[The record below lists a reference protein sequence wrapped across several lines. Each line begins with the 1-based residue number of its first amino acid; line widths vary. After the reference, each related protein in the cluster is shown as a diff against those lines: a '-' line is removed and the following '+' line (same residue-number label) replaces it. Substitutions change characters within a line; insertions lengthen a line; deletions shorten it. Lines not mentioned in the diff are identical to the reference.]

1 MNLFRQQKFS
11 IRKFNV
17 GIFSAL
23 IATVTFISINPTTAS
38 AAEQNQP
45 AQNQP
50 AQPADANAQP
60 NANAGAQANPA
71 AQPAAPANQG
81 QPAAQPANQGGQA
94 NPAGG
99 TAQPAGGAAQP
110 AAGTAQPAGQGNQ
123 ADPNNA
129 AQAQP
134 GNQAAPANQAGQGN
148 NQATPAN
155 QTQPANAP
163 AAAQPAA
170 PVAANAQTQDPNA
183 SNTGEGSINTTL
195 TFDDPAIST
204 DENRQDPTVTVT
216 DKVNGYSLIN
226 NGKIGFV
233 NSELRRSDMFDKNNP
248 QNYQARGNVAAL
260 GRVNANDS
268 TDHGNF
274 NGISKTVNVKP
285 DSELII
291 NFTTMQTNSK
301 QGATNLVIKDAKKN
315 TELATVNVAKTG
327 TAHLFKVPTDADR
340 LDLQFIPDNT
350 AVADA
355 SRITTNKDGYKYYSF
370 IDNVGL
376 FSGSHLYVKNRD
388 LAPKATNNKEYTIN
402 TEIGNNGNFGASL
415 KSDQFKYE
423 VTLPQGVT
431 YVNDSLTTT
440 FPNGNE
446 DSTVLKNMTVNYD
459 QNANKVTFTS
469 QGVTTARGTH
479 TKEVLFPDK
488 SLKLSYKVN
497 VANIDTP
504 KNIDFNEK
512 LTYRTASDVVINN
525 AQPEVTL
532 TADPFSVA
540 VEMNKDALQQQV
552 NSQVDNSHYT
562 TASIAEY
569 NKLKQQADTILN
581 EDANHVETANRAS
594 QTDIDGLV
602 TKLQA
607 ALIDNQAAIA
617 ELDAKA
623 QEKVTAAQQSK
634 KVTQDEVA
642 ALVTKIN
649 NDKNNAIAEIN
660 KQTTSQG
667 VTTEKDNGIA
677 VLEQDVITPTVKP
690 QAKQDIIQ
698 AVTTRK
704 QQIKKSNASLQDE
717 KDVANDKIGKIE
729 TKAIKDIGAATTNAQ
744 VEAIKTKAIN
754 DINQTTPATTAKAAA
769 LEEFDEVVQAQID
782 QAPLNPD
789 TTNEEVAEAI
799 ERINAA
805 KVSGV
810 KAIETT
816 MTAQDLE
823 RVKNEEISKIENITD
838 STQTKMD
845 AYNEVK
851 QAATARK
858 AQNATVSNATN
869 EEVAEA
875 DAAVEAAQKQGLH
888 DIQVVKSKQEVA
900 DTKSKVLDKINAI
913 QTQAKVKPAADT
925 EVENAYNTRK
935 QEIQNSNAST
945 TEEKQAAYTE
955 LDTKKQEARTNL
967 DTANSNS
974 EVATAKDNG
983 IAAINQVQAATTKKS
998 DAKAEIAQKASER
1011 KTAIEAMNDS
1021 TTEEQQAA
1029 KDKVD
1034 QAVVTANAD
1043 IDNAAA
1049 NADIDNAAANADV
1062 DNAKTTNEATIAAIT
1077 PDANVK
1083 PAAKQAIADKVQA
1096 QETAINANNG
1106 STTEEKEAAKQQ
1118 VQTEKTTADTA
1129 IDGAHSNAEV
1139 EAAKNA
1145 EIAKIEA
1152 IQPATTT
1159 KDDAKQAIATK
1170 ANERKTAIAQTQ
1182 DITAEEIAAANADVD
1197 NAVTQ
1202 ANSNIEAANSQ
1213 NDVDQAKTTGETS
1226 IDQVTPTVNK
1236 KVTARNEITAILN
1249 NKLQEIQATPDATDE
1264 EKQAADAE
1272 ANTENGK
1279 ANQAISAAITNA
1291 QVDEAKANAEA
1302 AINAVTPKVVKKQA
1316 AKDEIDQLQAT
1327 QTNVINNDQN
1337 ATTEEKEAAIQQ
1349 LATAVTD
1356 AKNNI
1361 TAATDD
1367 NGVDQAKDAGKNSIQ
1382 STQPATAVKLN
1393 AKNDVDQAVTTQNQ
1407 AIDNTTGATTE
1418 EKNAAKDLVLKA
1430 KEKAYLDILNAQTT
1444 NDVTQIK
1451 DQAVTDIQGIT
1462 ADTTIKDVA
1471 KDELATKANEQK
1483 ALIAQTADAT
1493 TEEKEQANQQVDAQL
1508 TQGNQNIENAQSID
1522 DVNTAKEN
1530 AIQAID
1536 PIQASTD
1543 VKTNARAELLT
1554 EMQNKITEI
1563 LSDNTTTNE
1572 EKGKDIE
1579 PVRATY
1585 EEGLNN
1591 INTANTTGDVTTAK
1605 DTAVQKVQQLHAN
1618 PVKKPAGKTALDQAA
1633 ADRKTQIE
1641 QTPNASQQEINDA
1654 KQEVDAALNQAKT
1667 NVDQSSTNEYVDNA
1681 VKEGKAKINAVK
1693 TFSEYKKDALA
1704 KIADA
1709 YNAKVNEADNSNAST
1724 SSEIAEAKQKLA
1736 ELKQTADQNVNQ
1748 ATSKDDI
1755 EVQIHNDLDNI
1766 NDYTIPTGKKE
1777 SATTDLY
1784 AYADQKKNNISADT
1798 NATQDEKQQAI
1809 KQVDQNVQT
1818 ALESINNGVDNG
1830 DVDDA
1835 LTQGKAAIDAIQV
1848 DATVKPKANQAIEVK
1863 AEDTKESIDQSDQ
1876 LTAEEKTEALAMIKQ
1891 ITDQAKQGITD
1902 ATTTAEVEKAKAQGL
1917 EAFDNIQIDSTE
1929 KQKAIE
1935 ELETALDQIEAGVN
1949 VDADATTEEKEAF
1962 TNALED
1968 ILSKATEDI
1977 SDQTTNAEIATVK
1990 NSALEQ
1996 LKAQRINPEVK
2007 KNALEAIREVVNKQI
2022 EIIKNADADASA
2034 KEIARTDLGR
2044 YFDRFADKLDKTQTN
2059 AEVAELQNVTIPAIE
2074 AIVPQ
2079 NDPDANDTNNGI
2091 DNNDATA
2098 NSNANATPENT
2109 GQPNVSETT
2118 DNGKADASPT
2128 TPNNS
2133 DAATGETTATSA
2145 TDDANDKPQAN
2156 NNSSVD
2162 ASTNSP
2168 TMDNDVTSK
2177 PEVESTNN
2185 GTTDKPVTET
2195 DNATPA
2201 ESTTNNNSTTT
2212 ATNEN
2217 APTGSTATAPTTAST
2232 EAASSADSKDNASV
2246 NDSKQN
2252 AEVNNSAE
2260 SQSTNGKVAQPK
2272 SENKAKAEKDGRDS
2286 TNQSMVEST
2295 TETLPSADIT
2305 EPNVPSN
2312 TSKDKE
2318 ESTTNQTDA
2327 GQLKSETNVA
2337 SNEADKSPSKADT
2350 EVSNKPSTSASS
2362 EAKDKMTSTNVS
2374 QKDDTATADT
2384 NDTQT
2389 SVGPVAN
2396 NKAKDMQTNDTQK
2409 SVGSVANNKATQ
2421 NDGANASP
2429 ATVSN
2434 GSNSAN
2440 QDMLNVTKPE
2450 ENKVKTKS
2458 AQQGKVNKPKQ
2469 QAKTLPD
2476 TGMSHNDDLP
2486 YAELALGAGMAFLI
2500 RRFTKK
2506 DQQTEE

>member
-23 IATVTFISINPTTAS
+23 IATVTFISTNPTTAS

-50 AQPADANAQP
+50 AQPADVNTQP
-60 NANAGAQANPA
+60 NANAGAQANPT

-99 TAQPAGGAAQP
+99 AAQP
-110 AAGTAQPAGQGNQ
+110 NTQPAGQGNQ

-148 NQATPAN
+148 NQATPNNNATPAN

-183 SNTGEGSINTTL
+183 SNTREGSINTTL

-388 LAPKATNNKEYTIN
+388 LAPKATNNKEFTIN
-402 TEIGNNGNFGASL
+402 TEVGNNGNFGASL
-415 KSDQFKYE
+415 KADQFKYE

-459 QNANKVTFTS
+459 QTANT
-469 QGVTTARGTH
+469 
-479 TKEVLFPDK
+479 
-488 SLKLSYKVN
+488 N
-497 VANIDTP
+497 
-504 KNIDFNEK
+504 
-512 LTYRTASDVVINN
+512 SDV
-525 AQPEVTL
+525 T
-532 TADPFSVA
+532 
-540 VEMNKDALQQQV
+540 
-552 NSQVDNSHYT
+552 
-562 TASIAEY
+562 
-569 NKLKQQADTILN
+569 
-581 EDANHVETANRAS
+581 
-594 QTDIDGLV
+594 
-602 TKLQA
+602 
-607 ALIDNQAAIA
+607 
-617 ELDAKA
+617 
-623 QEKVTAAQQSK
+623 
-634 KVTQDEVA
+634 
-642 ALVTKIN
+642 
-649 NDKNNAIAEIN
+649 
-660 KQTTSQG
+660 
-667 VTTEKDNGIA
+667 
-677 VLEQDVITPTVKP
+677 
-690 QAKQDIIQ
+690 
-698 AVTTRK
+698 
-704 QQIKKSNASLQDE
+704 
-717 KDVANDKIGKIE
+717 
-729 TKAIKDIGAATTNAQ
+729 
-744 VEAIKTKAIN
+744 
-754 DINQTTPATTAKAAA
+754 
-769 LEEFDEVVQAQID
+769 
-782 QAPLNPD
+782 
-789 TTNEEVAEAI
+789 
-799 ERINAA
+799 
-805 KVSGV
+805 
-810 KAIETT
+810 
-816 MTAQDLE
+816 
-823 RVKNEEISKIENITD
+823 
-838 STQTKMD
+838 
-845 AYNEVK
+845 
-851 QAATARK
+851 
-858 AQNATVSNATN
+858 
-869 EEVAEA
+869 
-875 DAAVEAAQKQGLH
+875 
-888 DIQVVKSKQEVA
+888 
-900 DTKSKVLDKINAI
+900 
-913 QTQAKVKPAADT
+913 
-925 EVENAYNTRK
+925 
-935 QEIQNSNAST
+935 
-945 TEEKQAAYTE
+945 
-955 LDTKKQEARTNL
+955 
-967 DTANSNS
+967 
-974 EVATAKDNG
+974 TAKDNG
-983 IAAINQVQAATTKKS
+983 IAAINQVQAVTTKKS

-1034 QAVVTANAD
+1034 QAVVTANTD

-1049 NADIDNAAANADV
+1049 NTDV

-1083 PAAKQAIADKVQA
+1083 PTAKQAIADKVQA
-1096 QETAINANNG
+1096 QETAIDANNG
-1106 STTEEKEAAKQQ
+1106 ATTEEKATAKQQ

-1159 KDDAKQAIATK
+1159 KDDAKQAITTK

-1236 KVTARNEITAILN
+1236 KATARNEITTILN
-1249 NKLQEIQATPDATDE
+1249 NKLQEIQATPDVTDE
-1264 EKQAADAE
+1264 EKQTADAE

-1279 ANQAISAAITNA
+1279 ANQAISAATTNA

-1302 AINAVTPKVVKKQA
+1302 AINAVTSKVVKKQA
-1316 AKDEIDQLQAT
+1316 AKDEIDQLQVA
-1327 QTNVINNDQN
+1327 QTSVINNDQN

-1367 NGVDQAKDAGKNSIQ
+1367 NGVDTAKDAGKNSIQ
-1382 STQPATAVKLN
+1382 STQPATAVKSN
-1393 AKNDVDQAVTTQNQ
+1393 AKNEVDQAVTTQNQ
-1407 AIDNTTGATTE
+1407 AIDNTTSATTE
-1418 EKNAAKDLVLKA
+1418 EKNAAKDLVLKV
-1430 KEKAYLDILNAQTT
+1430 KEKAYQDILNAQTT

-1451 DQAVTDIQGIT
+1451 DQAVADVQGIT

-1471 KDELATKANEQK
+1471 RDELATKANEQK

-1493 TEEKEQANQQVDAQL
+1493 TEEKEQENQQVDAQL

-1522 DVNTAKEN
+1522 DVNTAKDN

-1654 KQEVDAALNQAKT
+1654 KQEVDAVLNQAKT

-1709 YNAKVNEADNSNAST
+1709 YNAKVNEEDNSNAST

-1777 SATTDLY
+1777 TATTDLY

-1818 ALESINNGVDNG
+1818 ALESINNGVDNS

-1835 LTQGKAAIDAIQV
+1835 LTQGKAAIDTIQV
-1848 DATVKPKANQAIEVK
+1848 DATVKPKANQAIEAK
-1863 AEDTKESIDQSDQ
+1863 AEDTKESIDHSDQ

-1891 ITDQAKQGITD
+1891 ITDQAKKGITD

-1935 ELETALDQIEAGVN
+1935 ELEAALDQIEAGVN

-1977 SDQTTNAEIATVK
+1977 SDQTTNAEIATIK

-1996 LKAQRINPEVK
+1996 LKAQRINPVVK
-2007 KNALEAIREVVNKQI
+2007 KNTLEAIREVVNKQI

-2059 AEVAELQNVTIPAIE
+2059 TEVAELQNVTIPAIE

-2079 NDPDANDTNNGI
+2079 NDPNANDTNNGT

-2109 GQPNVSETT
+2109 GQPNVTEST
-2118 DNGKADASPT
+2118 DNANADTSST
-2128 TPNNS
+2128 TTNNQN
-2133 DAATGETTATSA
+2133 DTTTGETTATSA
-2145 TDDANDKPQAN
+2145 NSSATNDANNKPTAN

-2162 ASTNSP
+2162 ASTDNSA
-2168 TMDNDVTSK
+2168 TGNGTTDK

-2185 GTTDKPVTET
+2185 GTTDKPATET

-2217 APTGSTATAPTTAST
+2217 VPTGSTATAPTTAST
-2232 EAASSADSKDNASV
+2232 EATSSADSKDNASV

-2305 EPNVPSN
+2305 EPKVSSN

-2327 GQLKSETNVA
+2327 EQHNSDTNVT
-2337 SNEADKSPSKADT
+2337 SNEVVKSPSKADT
-2350 EVSNKPSTSASS
+2350 DVSNKPSTSASS

-2374 QKDDTATADT
+2374 QTDDTATADT
-2384 NDTQT
+2384 NDTQK
-2389 SVGPVAN
+2389 SVGSAAN
-2396 NKAKDMQTNDTQK
+2396 NKAKDMQTNDM
-2409 SVGSVANNKATQ
+2409 KA
-2421 NDGANASP
+2421 P
-2429 ATVSN
+2429 LATVSK

-2440 QDMLNVTKPE
+2440 QDMLNVTKTK
-2450 ENKVKTKS
+2450 ENKANAKS
-2458 AQQGKVNKPKQ
+2458 VQQGKVNKPKQ

-2506 DQQTEE
+2506 DHQTEE

>member
-23 IATVTFISINPTTAS
+23 IATVTFISTNPTTAS

-50 AQPADANAQP
+50 AQPADANTQP
-60 NANAGAQANPA
+60 NANAGAQANPT

-99 TAQPAGGAAQP
+99 AAQP
-110 AAGTAQPAGQGNQ
+110 NTQPAGQGNQ

-148 NQATPAN
+148 NQATPNNNATPAN

-163 AAAQPAA
+163 AAAQP
-170 PVAANAQTQDPNA
+170 AANAQTQDPNA

-388 LAPKATNNKEYTIN
+388 LAPKATNNKEFTIN

-415 KSDQFKYE
+415 KADQFKYE

-569 NKLKQQADTILN
+569 NKLKQQADNILN

-594 QTDIDGLV
+594 QAAIDGLV

-729 TKAIKDIGAATTNAQ
+729 TKAIKDIDAATTNAQ

-754 DINQTTPATTAKAAA
+754 DINQTAPATTAKAAA

-810 KAIETT
+810 KAIEATT
-816 MTAQDLE
+816 TAQDLE

-845 AYNEVK
+845 AYNDVK

-967 DTANSNS
+967 DAANTNS
-974 EVATAKDNG
+974 DVTTAKDNS

-1034 QAVVTANAD
+1034 QAVVTANTD

-1049 NADIDNAAANADV
+1049 NTDV

-1083 PAAKQAIADKVQA
+1083 PTAKQAIADKVQA
-1096 QETAINANNG
+1096 QETAIDAYNG
-1106 STTEEKEAAKQQ
+1106 ATTEEKAAAKQQ
-1118 VQTEKTTADTA
+1118 VQTEKTTADAA

-1159 KDDAKQAIATK
+1159 KDDAKQAITTK
-1170 ANERKTAIAQTQ
+1170 ANERKAAIAQTQ

-1236 KVTARNEITAILN
+1236 KATARNEITTILN
-1249 NKLQEIQATPDATDE
+1249 NKLQAIQATPDATDE

-1279 ANQAISAAITNA
+1279 ANQAISAATTNA
-1291 QVDEAKANAEA
+1291 QVDEAKANAEV

-1316 AKDEIDQLQAT
+1316 AKDEIDQLQVA
-1327 QTNVINNDQN
+1327 QTSVINNDQN
-1337 ATTEEKEAAIQQ
+1337 ATNEEKEAAIQQ

-1382 STQPATAVKLN
+1382 STQPATAVKSN
-1393 AKNDVDQAVTTQNQ
+1393 AKNEVDQAVTTQNQ

-1430 KEKAYLDILNAQTT
+1430 KEKAYQDILNAQTT

-1451 DQAVTDIQGIT
+1451 DQAVADVQGIT

-1522 DVNTAKEN
+1522 DVNTAKDN

-1654 KQEVDAALNQAKT
+1654 KQEVDATLNQAKT

-1704 KIADA
+1704 KIEAA
-1709 YNAKVNEADNSNAST
+1709 YNSKVNEADNSNAST

-1777 SATTDLY
+1777 TATTDLY

-1848 DATVKPKANQAIEVK
+1848 DATVKPKANQAIEAK
-1863 AEDTKESIDQSDQ
+1863 AEDTKESIDHSDQ

-1891 ITDQAKQGITD
+1891 ITDQAKKGIND

-2022 EIIKNADADASA
+2022 EIIKNADASA

-2044 YFDRFADKLDKTQTN
+2044 YFDRFADNLDKTQTN

-2079 NDPDANDTNNGI
+2079 NDPDANDTNNGT

-2133 DAATGETTATSA
+2133 DAATGETTATSTNNPS
-2145 TDDANDKPQAN
+2145 TDDANNKPTAN

-2162 ASTNSP
+2162 ASTDNSA
-2168 TMDNDVTSK
+2168 TGNGTIDK

-2185 GTTDKPVTET
+2185 GTTDKPATET
-2195 DNATPA
+2195 DNVTPA
-2201 ESTTNNNSTTT
+2201 ESTTNNNSTT

-2232 EAASSADSKDNASV
+2232 EAASSADSKDNAFV

-2260 SQSTNGKVAQPK
+2260 SQSTNGMVVQPK

-2305 EPNVPSN
+2305 EPKVPSN

-2318 ESTTNQTDA
+2318 ESTTNQTDP
-2327 GQLKSETNVA
+2327 GHLKSETNVA
-2337 SNEADKSPSKADT
+2337 SNEVDKSEGNVDT
-2350 EVSNKPSTSASS
+2350 DVSNKPSTSKPS
-2362 EAKDKMTSTNVS
+2362 EAKDKATSTEDS
-2374 QKDDTATADT
+2374 QKADMATADT
-2384 NDTQT
+2384 
-2389 SVGPVAN
+2389 
-2396 NKAKDMQTNDTQK
+2396 KDNQAAIGATAD
-2409 SVGSVANNKATQ
+2409 VNNKATQ

-2434 GSNSAN
+2434 GSNSTN
-2440 QDMLNVTKPE
+2440 QDMLNVTKTE
-2450 ENKVKTKS
+2450 ENKANVKS

>member
-23 IATVTFISINPTTAS
+23 IATVTFISTNPTTAS

-45 AQNQP
+45 ALNQP
-50 AQPADANAQP
+50 AQPADANTQP

-99 TAQPAGGAAQP
+99 AAQP
-110 AAGTAQPAGQGNQ
+110 NTQPAGQGNQ

-148 NQATPAN
+148 NQATPNNNATPAN

-163 AAAQPAA
+163 AAVQPAA
-170 PVAANAQTQDPNA
+170 PVAANVQTQDPNA

-248 QNYQARGNVAAL
+248 QNYQAKGNVAAL

-415 KSDQFKYE
+415 KADQFKYE

-497 VANIDTP
+497 VTNIDTP

-594 QTDIDGLV
+594 QADIDGLV
-602 TKLQA
+602 NKLQA

-660 KQTTSQG
+660 KQTTAQG
-667 VTTEKDNGIA
+667 VTTERDNGIA

-729 TKAIKDIGAATTNAQ
+729 TKAIKDIDAATTNAQ
-744 VEAIKTKAIN
+744 VEVIKTKAIN
-754 DINQTTPATTAKAAA
+754 DINQTAPSTSAKAAA

-810 KAIETT
+810 KAIEATT
-816 MTAQDLE
+816 TAQDLE
-823 RVKNEEISKIENITD
+823 RVKNEEIFKIENITD
-838 STQTKMD
+838 STQTKMG
-845 AYNEVK
+845 AYKEVK

-858 AQNATVSNATN
+858 TQNATVSNATD

-875 DAAVEAAQKQGLH
+875 DAAVDAAQKEGLH
-888 DIQVVKSKQEVA
+888 DIQVVKSQQEVA
-900 DTKSKVLDKINAI
+900 ETKTKVLDKINAI
-913 QTQAKVKPAADT
+913 QTQARVKPAADAA
-925 EVENAYNTRK
+925 VENAYNTRK

-945 TEEKQAAYTE
+945 TEEKEAAYAE
-955 LDTKKQEARTNL
+955 LDAKKQEARTNI
-967 DTANSNS
+967 DAANSNS
-974 EVATAKDNG
+974 DVATAKDNA
-983 IAAINQVQAATTKKS
+983 IAAINQVQAATTKKA

-1011 KTAIEAMNDS
+1011 KTAIEAMNAS

-1049 NADIDNAAANADV
+1049 NTDV

-1083 PAAKQAIADKVQA
+1083 PTAKQAIADKVQA
-1096 QETAINANNG
+1096 QETAIDANNG
-1106 STTEEKEAAKQQ
+1106 ATTEEKTAAKQQ
-1118 VQTEKTTADTA
+1118 VQTEKTTADAA

-1197 NAVTQ
+1197 NAATQ

-1213 NDVDQAKTTGETS
+1213 NDVDQAKTNGETS

-1236 KVTARNEITAILN
+1236 KATARNEITTVLN

-1264 EKQAADAE
+1264 EKQAAETE
-1272 ANTENGK
+1272 ANTENAK
-1279 ANQAISAAITNA
+1279 ANQVITAATTNA
-1291 QVDEAKANAEA
+1291 EVDEAKTNAET
-1302 AINAVTPKVVKKQA
+1302 AINAVTPKVMKKQA
-1316 AKDEIDQLQAT
+1316 AKDEIDQLQAA
-1327 QTNVINNDQN
+1327 QTAVINNDQN
-1337 ATTEEKEAAIQQ
+1337 ATNEEKEAAIQQ

-1382 STQPATAVKLN
+1382 STQPATAVKSN
-1393 AKNDVDQAVTTQNQ
+1393 AKNDVDQAVTAQNQ

-1418 EKNAAKDLVLKA
+1418 EKNAAKDLVSKA
-1430 KEKAYLDILNAQTT
+1430 KEKAYQDILNAQTT

-1451 DQAVTDIQGIT
+1451 DQAVADIQGIT

-1471 KDELATKANEQK
+1471 KGELATKANDQK
-1483 ALIAQTADAT
+1483 AQIAQAADAT

-1522 DVNTAKEN
+1522 DVNTAKDN

-1536 PIQASTD
+1536 PIQAATD
-1543 VKTNARAELLT
+1543 VKTNARAELLN

-1579 PVRATY
+1579 PVRAAY

-1591 INTANTTGDVTTAK
+1591 INAANTTGDVSTAK

-1618 PVKKPAGKTALDQAA
+1618 PVKKPAGKTELDQVAT
-1633 ADRKTQIE
+1633 DKKTQIE

-1704 KIADA
+1704 KIEAA
-1709 YNAKVNEADNSNAST
+1709 YNSKVNEADNSNAST

-1809 KQVDQNVQT
+1809 NQVNQNVQT

-1835 LTQGKAAIDAIQV
+1835 LTQGKAAIDAVQV
-1848 DATVKPKANQAIEVK
+1848 DATVKPKANQAIDAK
-1863 AEDTKESIDQSDQ
+1863 AEDTKDSIEHSDQ
-1876 LTAEEKTEALAMIKQ
+1876 LTSEEKAEALATIKQ
-1891 ITDQAKQGITD
+1891 ITDQAKKGITD

-1917 EAFDNIQIDSTE
+1917 EAFDNIQIDSTH
-1929 KQKAIE
+1929 KQQAIE
-1935 ELETALDQIEAGVN
+1935 ELETALDKIEANVN
-1949 VDADATTEEKEAF
+1949 ANTDATIEEKEAF
-1962 TNALED
+1962 TNTLED

-1977 SDQTTNAEIATVK
+1977 SDQTTNAEIETVK
-1990 NSALEQ
+1990 NNALEK
-1996 LKAQRINPEVK
+1996 LKGQQINPEAK
-2007 KNALEAIREVVNKQI
+2007 KNALKEIENAVNKQKETI
-2022 EIIKNADADASA
+2022 NNADANKAA
-2034 KEIARTDLGR
+2034 KETALNDLSR
-2044 YFDRFADKLDKTQTN
+2044 SHDRFVEDLVKVQSN

-2079 NDPDANDTNNGI
+2079 NDPDANDTNNGT

-2098 NSNANATPENT
+2098 NSNATPENT

-2128 TPNNS
+2128 TSNNS

-2156 NNSSVD
+2156 SNSSVD

-2201 ESTTNNNSTTT
+2201 ESTINNNSTTT

-2272 SENKAKAEKDGRDS
+2272 SENKAKAEKDDRDS

-2318 ESTTNQTDA
+2318 ESTSNQTDA

-2337 SNEADKSPSKADT
+2337 SNETDKSPSKADT

-2384 NDTQT
+2384 NDTQK

-2396 NKAKDMQTNDTQK
+2396 NKAKDMQTNDM
-2409 SVGSVANNKATQ
+2409 KA
-2421 NDGANASP
+2421 SLV
-2429 ATVSN
+2429 TVSN

-2440 QDMLNVTKPE
+2440 QDMLNVTKTE
-2450 ENKVKTKS
+2450 ENKANAKS

-2469 QAKTLPD
+2469 QTKTLPD

>member
-23 IATVTFISINPTTAS
+23 IATVTFISTNPTTAS

-50 AQPADANAQP
+50 AQPADANTQP

-71 AQPAAPANQG
+71 AQPA
-81 QPAAQPANQGGQA
+81 NQGGQA

-99 TAQPAGGAAQP
+99 A
-110 AAGTAQPAGQGNQ
+110 AQPAGQGNQ

-148 NQATPAN
+148 NQATPNNNATPAN

-248 QNYQARGNVAAL
+248 QNYQAKGNVAAL

-274 NGISKTVNVKP
+274 NGITKTVNVKP

-301 QGATNLVIKDAKKN
+301 QGTTNLVIKDAKKN

-415 KSDQFKYE
+415 KADQFKYE

-459 QNANKVTFTS
+459 QTANKVTFTS

-594 QTDIDGLV
+594 QADIDGLV

-617 ELDAKA
+617 ELDTKA

-729 TKAIKDIGAATTNAQ
+729 TKAIKDIDAATTNAQ

-810 KAIETT
+810 KAIEATT
-816 MTAQDLE
+816 TAQDLE
-823 RVKNEEISKIENITD
+823 RVKNEEIFKIENITD

-845 AYNEVK
+845 AYKEVR

-858 AQNATVSNATN
+858 AQNATVSNATD

-875 DAAVEAAQKQGLH
+875 NAAVDAAQTEGLH
-888 DIQVVKSKQEVA
+888 DIQVVKSQQEVA
-900 DTKSKVLDKINAI
+900 DTKAKVLDKINAI

-945 TEEKQAAYTE
+945 TEEKEAAYTE
-955 LDTKKQEARTNL
+955 LDAKKQEARTNL
-967 DTANSNS
+967 DAANTNS
-974 EVATAKDNG
+974 DVTTAKDNG

-1043 IDNAAA
+1043 IDNATA
-1049 NADIDNAAANADV
+1049 NTDV

-1096 QETAINANNG
+1096 QETAIDANNG

-1118 VQTEKTTADTA
+1118 VQTEKTAADAA
-1129 IDGAHSNAEV
+1129 IDAAHSNVEV

-1159 KDDAKQAIATK
+1159 KDNAKQAIATK

-1236 KVTARNEITAILN
+1236 KATARNEITAILN

-1279 ANQAISAAITNA
+1279 ANQAISAATTNA
-1291 QVDEAKANAEA
+1291 QVDEAKANAEANAEA

-1337 ATTEEKEAAIQQ
+1337 ATNEEKEAAIQQ

-1367 NGVDQAKDAGKNSIQ
+1367 NGVDTAKDAGKNSIQ
-1382 STQPATAVKLN
+1382 STQPATAVKSN
-1393 AKNDVDQAVTTQNQ
+1393 AKNEVDQAVTTQNQ

-1430 KEKAYLDILNAQTT
+1430 KEKAYQDILNAQTT

-1451 DQAVTDIQGIT
+1451 DQAVADIQGIT

-1522 DVNTAKEN
+1522 DVNTAKDN

-1563 LSDNTTTNE
+1563 LNNNETTNE
-1572 EKGKDIE
+1572 EKGNDIG
-1579 PVRATY
+1579 PVRAAY

-1591 INTANTTGDVTTAK
+1591 INAATTTGDVTTAK

-1618 PVKKPAGKTALDQAA
+1618 PVKKPAGKKELDQAA
-1633 ADRKTQIE
+1633 ADKKTQIE

-1654 KQEVDAALNQAKT
+1654 KQEVDTELNQAKT

-1704 KIADA
+1704 KIEDA

-1818 ALESINNGVDNG
+1818 ALENINNGVDNG

-1835 LTQGKAAIDAIQV
+1835 LTQGKAAIDTIQV
-1848 DATVKPKANQAIEVK
+1848 DATVKPKANQAIEAK
-1863 AEDTKESIDQSDQ
+1863 AEDTKESIDHSDQ

-1996 LKAQRINPEVK
+1996 LKAQRINPVVK

-2059 AEVAELQNVTIPAIE
+2059 TEVAELQNVTIPAIE

-2079 NDPDANDTNNGI
+2079 NDPDANDTNNGT

-2133 DAATGETTATSA
+2133 DAATGETTVTSA
-2145 TDDANDKPQAN
+2145 TDDAKDKPQAN
-2156 NNSSVD
+2156 NNSSAD

-2384 NDTQT
+2384 NDTQ
-2389 SVGPVAN
+2389 
-2396 NKAKDMQTNDTQK
+2396 K
-2409 SVGSVANNKATQ
+2409 SVGSAANNKATQ

-2434 GSNSAN
+2434 GSHSMH

-2450 ENKVKTKS
+2450 ENKANAKS
-2458 AQQGKVNKPKQ
+2458 DQQGKVNKPKQ

>member
-23 IATVTFISINPTTAS
+23 IATVTFISTNPTTAS

-50 AQPADANAQP
+50 AQPADVNTQP
-60 NANAGAQANPA
+60 NANAGAQANPT

-99 TAQPAGGAAQP
+99 AAQP
-110 AAGTAQPAGQGNQ
+110 NTQPAGQGNQ

-148 NQATPAN
+148 NQATPNNNATPAN

-163 AAAQPAA
+163 AAQPAA

-183 SNTGEGSINTTL
+183 SNTREGSINTTL

-388 LAPKATNNKEYTIN
+388 LAPKATNNKEFTIN
-402 TEIGNNGNFGASL
+402 TEVGNNGNFGASL
-415 KSDQFKYE
+415 KADQFKYE

-459 QNANKVTFTS
+459 QTANT
-469 QGVTTARGTH
+469 
-479 TKEVLFPDK
+479 
-488 SLKLSYKVN
+488 N
-497 VANIDTP
+497 
-504 KNIDFNEK
+504 
-512 LTYRTASDVVINN
+512 SDV
-525 AQPEVTL
+525 T
-532 TADPFSVA
+532 
-540 VEMNKDALQQQV
+540 
-552 NSQVDNSHYT
+552 
-562 TASIAEY
+562 
-569 NKLKQQADTILN
+569 
-581 EDANHVETANRAS
+581 
-594 QTDIDGLV
+594 
-602 TKLQA
+602 
-607 ALIDNQAAIA
+607 
-617 ELDAKA
+617 
-623 QEKVTAAQQSK
+623 
-634 KVTQDEVA
+634 
-642 ALVTKIN
+642 
-649 NDKNNAIAEIN
+649 
-660 KQTTSQG
+660 
-667 VTTEKDNGIA
+667 
-677 VLEQDVITPTVKP
+677 
-690 QAKQDIIQ
+690 
-698 AVTTRK
+698 
-704 QQIKKSNASLQDE
+704 
-717 KDVANDKIGKIE
+717 
-729 TKAIKDIGAATTNAQ
+729 
-744 VEAIKTKAIN
+744 
-754 DINQTTPATTAKAAA
+754 
-769 LEEFDEVVQAQID
+769 
-782 QAPLNPD
+782 
-789 TTNEEVAEAI
+789 
-799 ERINAA
+799 
-805 KVSGV
+805 
-810 KAIETT
+810 
-816 MTAQDLE
+816 
-823 RVKNEEISKIENITD
+823 
-838 STQTKMD
+838 
-845 AYNEVK
+845 
-851 QAATARK
+851 
-858 AQNATVSNATN
+858 
-869 EEVAEA
+869 
-875 DAAVEAAQKQGLH
+875 
-888 DIQVVKSKQEVA
+888 
-900 DTKSKVLDKINAI
+900 
-913 QTQAKVKPAADT
+913 
-925 EVENAYNTRK
+925 
-935 QEIQNSNAST
+935 
-945 TEEKQAAYTE
+945 
-955 LDTKKQEARTNL
+955 
-967 DTANSNS
+967 
-974 EVATAKDNG
+974 TAKDNG
-983 IAAINQVQAATTKKS
+983 IAAINQVQAVTTKKS

-1034 QAVVTANAD
+1034 QAVVTANTD

-1049 NADIDNAAANADV
+1049 NTDV

-1083 PAAKQAIADKVQA
+1083 PTAKQAIADKVQA
-1096 QETAINANNG
+1096 QETAIDANNG
-1106 STTEEKEAAKQQ
+1106 ATTEEKATAKQQ
-1118 VQTEKTTADTA
+1118 VQTEKATADTA

-1159 KDDAKQAIATK
+1159 KDDAKQAITTK

-1236 KVTARNEITAILN
+1236 KATARNEITTILN
-1249 NKLQEIQATPDATDE
+1249 NKLQEIQATPDVTDE
-1264 EKQAADAE
+1264 EKQTADAE

-1279 ANQAISAAITNA
+1279 ANQAISAATTNA

-1302 AINAVTPKVVKKQA
+1302 AINAVTSKVVKKQA
-1316 AKDEIDQLQAT
+1316 AKDEIDQLQVA
-1327 QTNVINNDQN
+1327 QTSVINNDQN

-1367 NGVDQAKDAGKNSIQ
+1367 NGVDTAKDAGKNSIQ
-1382 STQPATAVKLN
+1382 STQPATAVKSN
-1393 AKNDVDQAVTTQNQ
+1393 AKNEVDQAVTTQNQ

-1418 EKNAAKDLVLKA
+1418 EKNAAKDLVLKV
-1430 KEKAYLDILNAQTT
+1430 KEKAYQDILNAQTT

-1451 DQAVTDIQGIT
+1451 DQAVADVQGIT

-1471 KDELATKANEQK
+1471 RDELATKANEQK

-1493 TEEKEQANQQVDAQL
+1493 TEEKEQENQQVDAQL

-1522 DVNTAKEN
+1522 DVNTAKDN

-1654 KQEVDAALNQAKT
+1654 KQEVDAVLNQAKT

-1709 YNAKVNEADNSNAST
+1709 YNAKVNEEDNSNAST

-1777 SATTDLY
+1777 TATTDLY

-1818 ALESINNGVDNG
+1818 ALESINNGVDNS

-1835 LTQGKAAIDAIQV
+1835 LTQGKAAIDTIQV
-1848 DATVKPKANQAIEVK
+1848 DATVKPKANQAIEAK
-1863 AEDTKESIDQSDQ
+1863 AEDTKESIDHSDQ

-1891 ITDQAKQGITD
+1891 ITDQAKKGITD

-1935 ELETALDQIEAGVN
+1935 ELEAALDQIEAGVN

-1977 SDQTTNAEIATVK
+1977 SDQTTNAEIATIK

-1996 LKAQRINPEVK
+1996 LKAQRINPVVK
-2007 KNALEAIREVVNKQI
+2007 KNTLEAIREVVNKQI

-2059 AEVAELQNVTIPAIE
+2059 TEVAELQNVTIPAIE

-2079 NDPDANDTNNGI
+2079 NDPNANDTNNGT

-2109 GQPNVSETT
+2109 GQPNVTEST
-2118 DNGKADASPT
+2118 DNANADTSST
-2128 TPNNS
+2128 TTNNQN
-2133 DAATGETTATSA
+2133 DTTTGETTATSA
-2145 TDDANDKPQAN
+2145 NSSATNDANNKPTAN

-2162 ASTNSP
+2162 ASTDNSA
-2168 TMDNDVTSK
+2168 TGNGTTDK

-2185 GTTDKPVTET
+2185 GTTDKPATET

-2217 APTGSTATAPTTAST
+2217 VPTGSTATAPTTAST
-2232 EAASSADSKDNASV
+2232 EATSSADSKDNASV

-2305 EPNVPSN
+2305 EPKVSSN

-2327 GQLKSETNVA
+2327 EQHNSDTNVT
-2337 SNEADKSPSKADT
+2337 SNEVVKSPSKADT
-2350 EVSNKPSTSASS
+2350 DVSNKPSTSASS

-2374 QKDDTATADT
+2374 QTDDTATADT
-2384 NDTQT
+2384 NDTQK
-2389 SVGPVAN
+2389 SVGSAAN
-2396 NKAKDMQTNDTQK
+2396 NKAKDMQTNDM
-2409 SVGSVANNKATQ
+2409 KA
-2421 NDGANASP
+2421 P
-2429 ATVSN
+2429 LATVSK

-2440 QDMLNVTKPE
+2440 QDMLNVTKTK
-2450 ENKVKTKS
+2450 ENKANAKS
-2458 AQQGKVNKPKQ
+2458 VQQGKVNKPKQ

-2506 DQQTEE
+2506 DHQTEE

>member
-23 IATVTFISINPTTAS
+23 IATVTFISTNPTTAS

-50 AQPADANAQP
+50 AQPADANTQP
-60 NANAGAQANPA
+60 NANAGAQANPT

-81 QPAAQPANQGGQA
+81 QPAVQPANQGGQA

-99 TAQPAGGAAQP
+99 AAQP
-110 AAGTAQPAGQGNQ
+110 NTQPAGQGNQ

-134 GNQAAPANQAGQGN
+134 GNQATPANQAGQGN
-148 NQATPAN
+148 NQATPNNNATPAN

-248 QNYQARGNVAAL
+248 QNYQAKGNVAAL

-415 KSDQFKYE
+415 KADQFKYE

-594 QTDIDGLV
+594 QADIDGLV

-729 TKAIKDIGAATTNAQ
+729 TKAIKDIDAATTNAQ

-789 TTNEEVAEAI
+789 TTNEEVAEDI

-810 KAIETT
+810 KAIEATT
-816 MTAQDLE
+816 TAQDLE

-875 DAAVEAAQKQGLH
+875 DAAVDAAQKQGLH

-900 DTKSKVLDKINAI
+900 DTKSKVIDKINAI

-967 DTANSNS
+967 DAANTNS
-974 EVATAKDNG
+974 DVTTAKDNG

-1043 IDNAAA
+1043 IDNATA
-1049 NADIDNAAANADV
+1049 NTDV

-1083 PAAKQAIADKVQA
+1083 PQAKQAIADKVQA
-1096 QETAINANNG
+1096 QETAIDANNG
-1106 STTEEKEAAKQQ
+1106 STTEEKTAAKQQ
-1118 VQTEKTTADTA
+1118 AQTEKTTADAA
-1129 IDGAHSNAEV
+1129 IDAAHTNAEV

-1159 KDDAKQAIATK
+1159 KDNAKEAIATK

-1236 KVTARNEITAILN
+1236 KATARNEITTILN

-1279 ANQAISAAITNA
+1279 ANQAISAATTNA

-1337 ATTEEKEAAIQQ
+1337 
-1349 LATAVTD
+1349 
-1356 AKNNI
+1356 
-1361 TAATDD
+1361 
-1367 NGVDQAKDAGKNSIQ
+1367 
-1382 STQPATAVKLN
+1382 
-1393 AKNDVDQAVTTQNQ
+1393 
-1407 AIDNTTGATTE
+1407 ATTE

-1508 TQGNQNIENAQSID
+1508 THGNQNIENAQSID

-1777 SATTDLY
+1777 TATTDLY

-2022 EIIKNADADASA
+2022 EIIKNADADALA

-2409 SVGSVANNKATQ
+2409 SVGSAANNKATQ

-2450 ENKVKTKS
+2450 ENKANAKS
-2458 AQQGKVNKPKQ
+2458 AQQGKVNKAKQ

>member
-23 IATVTFISINPTTAS
+23 IATVTFISTNPTTAS

-50 AQPADANAQP
+50 AQPADANTQP
-60 NANAGAQANPA
+60 NANAGAQANPT

-81 QPAAQPANQGGQA
+81 QPAVQPANQGGQA

-99 TAQPAGGAAQP
+99 AAQP
-110 AAGTAQPAGQGNQ
+110 NTQPAGQGNQ

-129 AQAQP
+129 AQAQL
-134 GNQAAPANQAGQGN
+134 GNQATPANQAGQGN
-148 NQATPAN
+148 NQATPNNNATPAN

-248 QNYQARGNVAAL
+248 QNYQAKGNVAAL

-415 KSDQFKYE
+415 KADQFKYE

-431 YVNDSLTTT
+431 YVNNSLTTT

-581 EDANHVETANRAS
+581 EDANHVKTANRAS
-594 QTDIDGLV
+594 QADIDGLV

-617 ELDAKA
+617 ELDTKA

-660 KQTTSQG
+660 KQTTAQG

-729 TKAIKDIGAATTNAQ
+729 TKAIKDIDAATTNAQ

-810 KAIETT
+810 KAIE
-816 MTAQDLE
+816 
-823 RVKNEEISKIENITD
+823 
-838 STQTKMD
+838 
-845 AYNEVK
+845 
-851 QAATARK
+851 
-858 AQNATVSNATN
+858 
-869 EEVAEA
+869 
-875 DAAVEAAQKQGLH
+875 
-888 DIQVVKSKQEVA
+888 
-900 DTKSKVLDKINAI
+900 
-913 QTQAKVKPAADT
+913 
-925 EVENAYNTRK
+925 
-935 QEIQNSNAST
+935 
-945 TEEKQAAYTE
+945 
-955 LDTKKQEARTNL
+955 
-967 DTANSNS
+967 
-974 EVATAKDNG
+974 
-983 IAAINQVQAATTKKS
+983 
-998 DAKAEIAQKASER
+998 
-1011 KTAIEAMNDS
+1011 
-1021 TTEEQQAA
+1021 
-1029 KDKVD
+1029 
-1034 QAVVTANAD
+1034 
-1043 IDNAAA
+1043 
-1049 NADIDNAAANADV
+1049 
-1062 DNAKTTNEATIAAIT
+1062 
-1077 PDANVK
+1077 
-1083 PAAKQAIADKVQA
+1083 
-1096 QETAINANNG
+1096 
-1106 STTEEKEAAKQQ
+1106 
-1118 VQTEKTTADTA
+1118 
-1129 IDGAHSNAEV
+1129 
-1139 EAAKNA
+1139 
-1145 EIAKIEA
+1145 
-1152 IQPATTT
+1152 ATTT
-1159 KDDAKQAIATK
+1159 
-1170 ANERKTAIAQTQ
+1170 
-1182 DITAEEIAAANADVD
+1182 
-1197 NAVTQ
+1197 
-1202 ANSNIEAANSQ
+1202 
-1213 NDVDQAKTTGETS
+1213 
-1226 IDQVTPTVNK
+1226 
-1236 KVTARNEITAILN
+1236 
-1249 NKLQEIQATPDATDE
+1249 
-1264 EKQAADAE
+1264 
-1272 ANTENGK
+1272 
-1279 ANQAISAAITNA
+1279 
-1291 QVDEAKANAEA
+1291 
-1302 AINAVTPKVVKKQA
+1302 
-1316 AKDEIDQLQAT
+1316 
-1327 QTNVINNDQN
+1327 
-1337 ATTEEKEAAIQQ
+1337 
-1349 LATAVTD
+1349 
-1356 AKNNI
+1356 
-1361 TAATDD
+1361 
-1367 NGVDQAKDAGKNSIQ
+1367 
-1382 STQPATAVKLN
+1382 
-1393 AKNDVDQAVTTQNQ
+1393 
-1407 AIDNTTGATTE
+1407 
-1418 EKNAAKDLVLKA
+1418 
-1430 KEKAYLDILNAQTT
+1430 AQTT

-1451 DQAVTDIQGIT
+1451 DQAVADIQGIT

-1522 DVNTAKEN
+1522 DVNTAKDN

-1563 LSDNTTTNE
+1563 LNNNETTNE
-1572 EKGKDIE
+1572 EKGNDIG
-1579 PVRATY
+1579 PVRAAY

-1591 INTANTTGDVTTAK
+1591 INAATTTGDVTTAK

-1618 PVKKPAGKTALDQAA
+1618 PVKKPAGKKELDQAA
-1633 ADRKTQIE
+1633 ADKKTQIE

-1654 KQEVDAALNQAKT
+1654 KQEVDTELNQAKT

-1704 KIADA
+1704 KIEDA

-1949 VDADATTEEKEAF
+1949 VNADATTEEKEAF
-1962 TNALED
+1962 TNALE
-1968 ILSKATEDI
+1968 K
-1977 SDQTTNAEIATVK
+1977 
-1990 NSALEQ
+1990 
-1996 LKAQRINPEVK
+1996 
-2007 KNALEAIREVVNKQI
+2007 
-2022 EIIKNADADASA
+2022 
-2034 KEIARTDLGR
+2034 
-2044 YFDRFADKLDKTQTN
+2044 
-2059 AEVAELQNVTIPAIE
+2059 
-2074 AIVPQ
+2074 
-2079 NDPDANDTNNGI
+2079 
-2091 DNNDATA
+2091 
-2098 NSNANATPENT
+2098 SN
-2109 GQPNVSETT
+2109 
-2118 DNGKADASPT
+2118 
-2128 TPNNS
+2128 
-2133 DAATGETTATSA
+2133 
-2145 TDDANDKPQAN
+2145 
-2156 NNSSVD
+2156 
-2162 ASTNSP
+2162 
-2168 TMDNDVTSK
+2168 
-2177 PEVESTNN
+2177 
-2185 GTTDKPVTET
+2185 
-2195 DNATPA
+2195 
-2201 ESTTNNNSTTT
+2201 
-2212 ATNEN
+2212 
-2217 APTGSTATAPTTAST
+2217 
-2232 EAASSADSKDNASV
+2232 
-2246 NDSKQN
+2246 
-2252 AEVNNSAE
+2252 
-2260 SQSTNGKVAQPK
+2260 
-2272 SENKAKAEKDGRDS
+2272 
-2286 TNQSMVEST
+2286 
-2295 TETLPSADIT
+2295 
-2305 EPNVPSN
+2305 
-2312 TSKDKE
+2312 
-2318 ESTTNQTDA
+2318 
-2327 GQLKSETNVA
+2327 
-2337 SNEADKSPSKADT
+2337 
-2350 EVSNKPSTSASS
+2350 
-2362 EAKDKMTSTNVS
+2362 
-2374 QKDDTATADT
+2374 
-2384 NDTQT
+2384 
-2389 SVGPVAN
+2389 
-2396 NKAKDMQTNDTQK
+2396 
-2409 SVGSVANNKATQ
+2409 
-2421 NDGANASP
+2421 
-2429 ATVSN
+2429 
-2434 GSNSAN
+2434 
-2440 QDMLNVTKPE
+2440 
-2450 ENKVKTKS
+2450 
-2458 AQQGKVNKPKQ
+2458 
-2469 QAKTLPD
+2469 
-2476 TGMSHNDDLP
+2476 
-2486 YAELALGAGMAFLI
+2486 
-2500 RRFTKK
+2500 
-2506 DQQTEE
+2506 

>member
-23 IATVTFISINPTTAS
+23 IATVTFISTNPTTAS

-50 AQPADANAQP
+50 ADANTQP
-60 NANAGAQANPA
+60 NANAGAQANPT

-99 TAQPAGGAAQP
+99 AAQP
-110 AAGTAQPAGQGNQ
+110 NTQPAGQGNQ

-148 NQATPAN
+148 NQATPNNNATPAN

-163 AAAQPAA
+163 AAAQP
-170 PVAANAQTQDPNA
+170 AANAQTQDPNA

-388 LAPKATNNKEYTIN
+388 LAPKATNNKEFTIN

-415 KSDQFKYE
+415 KADQFKYE

-569 NKLKQQADTILN
+569 NKLKQQADNILN

-594 QTDIDGLV
+594 QAAIDGLV

-729 TKAIKDIGAATTNAQ
+729 TKAIKDIDAATTNAQ

-754 DINQTTPATTAKAAA
+754 DINQTAPATTAKAAA

-810 KAIETT
+810 KAIEATT
-816 MTAQDLE
+816 TAQDLE

-845 AYNEVK
+845 AYNDVK

-967 DTANSNS
+967 DAANTNS
-974 EVATAKDNG
+974 DVTTAKDNS

-1034 QAVVTANAD
+1034 QAVVTANTD

-1049 NADIDNAAANADV
+1049 NTDV

-1083 PAAKQAIADKVQA
+1083 PTAKQAIADKVQA
-1096 QETAINANNG
+1096 QETAIDAYNG
-1106 STTEEKEAAKQQ
+1106 ATTEEKAAAKQQ
-1118 VQTEKTTADTA
+1118 VQTEKTTADAA

-1159 KDDAKQAIATK
+1159 KDDAKQAITTK
-1170 ANERKTAIAQTQ
+1170 ANERKAAIAQTQ

-1236 KVTARNEITAILN
+1236 KATARNEITTILN
-1249 NKLQEIQATPDATDE
+1249 NKLQAIQATPDATDE

-1279 ANQAISAAITNA
+1279 ANQAISAATTNA
-1291 QVDEAKANAEA
+1291 QVDEAKANAEV

-1316 AKDEIDQLQAT
+1316 AKDEIDQLQVA
-1327 QTNVINNDQN
+1327 QTSVINNDQN
-1337 ATTEEKEAAIQQ
+1337 ATNEEKEAAIQQ

-1382 STQPATAVKLN
+1382 STQPATAVKSN
-1393 AKNDVDQAVTTQNQ
+1393 AKNEVDQAVTTQNQ

-1430 KEKAYLDILNAQTT
+1430 KEKAYQDILNAQTT

-1451 DQAVTDIQGIT
+1451 DQAVADVQGIT

-1522 DVNTAKEN
+1522 DVNTAKDN

-1654 KQEVDAALNQAKT
+1654 KQEVDATLNQAKT

-1704 KIADA
+1704 KIEAA
-1709 YNAKVNEADNSNAST
+1709 YNSKVNEADNSNAST

-1777 SATTDLY
+1777 TATTDLY

-1848 DATVKPKANQAIEVK
+1848 DATVKPKANQAIEAK
-1863 AEDTKESIDQSDQ
+1863 AEDTKESIDHSDQ

-1891 ITDQAKQGITD
+1891 ITDQAKKGIND

-2022 EIIKNADADASA
+2022 EIIKNADASA

-2044 YFDRFADKLDKTQTN
+2044 YFDRFADNLDKTQTN

-2079 NDPDANDTNNGI
+2079 NDPDANDTNNGT

-2133 DAATGETTATSA
+2133 DAATGETTATSTNNPS
-2145 TDDANDKPQAN
+2145 TDDANNKPTAN

-2162 ASTNSP
+2162 ASTDNSA
-2168 TMDNDVTSK
+2168 TGNGTIDK

-2185 GTTDKPVTET
+2185 GTTDKPATET
-2195 DNATPA
+2195 DNVTPA
-2201 ESTTNNNSTTT
+2201 ESTTNNNSTT

-2232 EAASSADSKDNASV
+2232 EAASSADSKDNAFV

-2260 SQSTNGKVAQPK
+2260 SQSTNGMVVQPK

-2305 EPNVPSN
+2305 EPKVPSN

-2327 GQLKSETNVA
+2327 GHLKSETNVA
-2337 SNEADKSPSKADT
+2337 SNEVDKSEGNVDT
-2350 EVSNKPSTSASS
+2350 DVSNKPSTSKPS
-2362 EAKDKMTSTNVS
+2362 EAKDKATSTEDS
-2374 QKDDTATADT
+2374 QKADMATADT
-2384 NDTQT
+2384 
-2389 SVGPVAN
+2389 
-2396 NKAKDMQTNDTQK
+2396 KDNQAAIGATAD
-2409 SVGSVANNKATQ
+2409 VNNKATQ

-2434 GSNSAN
+2434 GSNSTN
-2440 QDMLNVTKPE
+2440 QDMLNVTKTE
-2450 ENKVKTKS
+2450 ENKANVKS

>member
-23 IATVTFISINPTTAS
+23 IATVTFISTNPTTAS

-50 AQPADANAQP
+50 AQPADANTQP
-60 NANAGAQANPA
+60 NANAGAQANPT

-99 TAQPAGGAAQP
+99 AAQP
-110 AAGTAQPAGQGNQ
+110 NTQPAGQGNQ

-148 NQATPAN
+148 NQATPNNNATPAN

-163 AAAQPAA
+163 AAAQP
-170 PVAANAQTQDPNA
+170 AANAQTQDPNA

-388 LAPKATNNKEYTIN
+388 LAPKATNNKEFTIN

-415 KSDQFKYE
+415 KADQFKYE

-569 NKLKQQADTILN
+569 NKLKQQADNILN

-594 QTDIDGLV
+594 QAAIDGLV

-729 TKAIKDIGAATTNAQ
+729 TKAIKDIDAATTNAQ

-754 DINQTTPATTAKAAA
+754 DINQTAPATTAKAAA

-805 KVSGV
+805 KVSDV
-810 KAIETT
+810 KAIEATT
-816 MTAQDLE
+816 TAQDLE

-845 AYNEVK
+845 AYNDVK

-967 DTANSNS
+967 DAANTNS
-974 EVATAKDNG
+974 DVTTAKDNS

-1034 QAVVTANAD
+1034 QAVVTANTD

-1049 NADIDNAAANADV
+1049 NTDV

-1083 PAAKQAIADKVQA
+1083 PTAKQAIADKVQA
-1096 QETAINANNG
+1096 QETAIDAYNG
-1106 STTEEKEAAKQQ
+1106 ATTEEKAAAKQQ
-1118 VQTEKTTADTA
+1118 VQTEKTTADAA

-1159 KDDAKQAIATK
+1159 KDDAKQAITTK
-1170 ANERKTAIAQTQ
+1170 ANERKAAIAQTQ

-1236 KVTARNEITAILN
+1236 KATARNEITTILN
-1249 NKLQEIQATPDATDE
+1249 NKLQAIQATPDATDE

-1279 ANQAISAAITNA
+1279 ANQAISAATTNA
-1291 QVDEAKANAEA
+1291 QVDEAKANAEV

-1316 AKDEIDQLQAT
+1316 AKDEIDQLQVA
-1327 QTNVINNDQN
+1327 QTSVINNDQN
-1337 ATTEEKEAAIQQ
+1337 ATNEEKEAAIQQ

-1382 STQPATAVKLN
+1382 STQPATAVKSN
-1393 AKNDVDQAVTTQNQ
+1393 AKNEVDQAVTTQNQ

-1430 KEKAYLDILNAQTT
+1430 KEKAYQDILNAQTT

-1451 DQAVTDIQGIT
+1451 DQAVADVQGIT

-1522 DVNTAKEN
+1522 DVNTAKDN

-1654 KQEVDAALNQAKT
+1654 KQEVDATLNQAKT

-1704 KIADA
+1704 KIEAA
-1709 YNAKVNEADNSNAST
+1709 YNSKVNEADNSNAST

-1777 SATTDLY
+1777 TATTDLY

-1848 DATVKPKANQAIEVK
+1848 DATVKPKANQAIEAK
-1863 AEDTKESIDQSDQ
+1863 AEDTKESIDHSDQ

-1891 ITDQAKQGITD
+1891 ITDQAKKGIND

-2022 EIIKNADADASA
+2022 EIIKNADASA

-2044 YFDRFADKLDKTQTN
+2044 YFDRFADNLDKTQTN

-2079 NDPDANDTNNGI
+2079 NDPDANDTNNGT

-2133 DAATGETTATSA
+2133 DAATGETTATSTNNPS
-2145 TDDANDKPQAN
+2145 TDDANNKPTAN

-2162 ASTNSP
+2162 ASTDNSA
-2168 TMDNDVTSK
+2168 TGNGTIDK

-2185 GTTDKPVTET
+2185 GTTDKPATET
-2195 DNATPA
+2195 DNVTPA
-2201 ESTTNNNSTTT
+2201 ESTTNNNSTT

-2232 EAASSADSKDNASV
+2232 EAASSADSKDNAFV

-2260 SQSTNGKVAQPK
+2260 SQSTNGMVVQPK

-2305 EPNVPSN
+2305 EPKVPSN

-2327 GQLKSETNVA
+2327 GHLKSETNVA
-2337 SNEADKSPSKADT
+2337 SNEVDKSEGNVDT
-2350 EVSNKPSTSASS
+2350 DVSNKPSTSKPS
-2362 EAKDKMTSTNVS
+2362 EAKDKATSTEDS
-2374 QKDDTATADT
+2374 QKADMATADT
-2384 NDTQT
+2384 
-2389 SVGPVAN
+2389 
-2396 NKAKDMQTNDTQK
+2396 KDNQAAIGATAD
-2409 SVGSVANNKATQ
+2409 VNNKATQ

-2434 GSNSAN
+2434 GSNSTN
-2440 QDMLNVTKPE
+2440 QDMLNVTKTE
-2450 ENKVKTKS
+2450 ENKANVKS

>member
-23 IATVTFISINPTTAS
+23 IATVTFISTNPTTAS

-50 AQPADANAQP
+50 AQPADANTQP
-60 NANAGAQANPA
+60 NANAGAQANPT

-81 QPAAQPANQGGQA
+81 QPAVQPANQGGQA

-99 TAQPAGGAAQP
+99 AAQPAGGAAQPAGGAAQP

-248 QNYQARGNVAAL
+248 QNYQAKGNVAAL

-415 KSDQFKYE
+415 KADQFKYE

-459 QNANKVTFTS
+459 QTANKVTFTS

-512 LTYRTASDVVINN
+512 LTYHTASDVVINN

-594 QTDIDGLV
+594 QADIDGLV

-617 ELDAKA
+617 ELDTKA

-729 TKAIKDIGAATTNAQ
+729 TKAIKDIDAATTNAQ

-810 KAIETT
+810 KAIEATT
-816 MTAQDLE
+816 TAQDLE

-875 DAAVEAAQKQGLH
+875 DAAVDAAQKQGLH

-945 TEEKQAAYTE
+945 TEEKEAAYTE
-955 LDTKKQEARTNL
+955 LDAKKQEARTNL
-967 DTANSNS
+967 DAANTNS
-974 EVATAKDNG
+974 DVTTAKDNG

-1049 NADIDNAAANADV
+1049 NADV

-1083 PAAKQAIADKVQA
+1083 PTAKQAIADKVQA
-1096 QETAINANNG
+1096 QETAIDGNNG

-1118 VQTEKTTADTA
+1118 VQTEKTAADAA
-1129 IDGAHSNAEV
+1129 IDAAHSNAEV

-1159 KDDAKQAIATK
+1159 KDNAKEAIATK

-1236 KVTARNEITAILN
+1236 KATARNEITTILN

-1264 EKQAADAE
+1264 EKQ
-1272 ANTENGK
+1272 
-1279 ANQAISAAITNA
+1279 
-1291 QVDEAKANAEA
+1291 
-1302 AINAVTPKVVKKQA
+1302 
-1316 AKDEIDQLQAT
+1316 
-1327 QTNVINNDQN
+1327 
-1337 ATTEEKEAAIQQ
+1337 AAIQQ

-1382 STQPATAVKLN
+1382 STQPATAVKSN

-1430 KEKAYLDILNAQTT
+1430 KEKAYQDILNAQTT

-1451 DQAVTDIQGIT
+1451 DQAVADIQGIT

-1777 SATTDLY
+1777 TATTDLY

-2396 NKAKDMQTNDTQK
+2396 NKAKDMQTNDM
-2409 SVGSVANNKATQ
+2409 KA
-2421 NDGANASP
+2421 SL

-2450 ENKVKTKS
+2450 ENKANAKS
-2458 AQQGKVNKPKQ
+2458 DQQGKVNKPKQ
-2469 QAKTLPD
+2469 QTKTLPD

>member
-23 IATVTFISINPTTAS
+23 IATVTFISTNPTTAS

-50 AQPADANAQP
+50 AQPADANTQP

-71 AQPAAPANQG
+71 AQPA
-81 QPAAQPANQGGQA
+81 NQGGQA

-99 TAQPAGGAAQP
+99 A
-110 AAGTAQPAGQGNQ
+110 AQPAGQGNQ

-148 NQATPAN
+148 NQATPNNNATPAN

-248 QNYQARGNVAAL
+248 QNYQAKGNVAAL

-274 NGISKTVNVKP
+274 NGITKTVNVKP

-415 KSDQFKYE
+415 KADQFKYE

-459 QNANKVTFTS
+459 QTANKVTFTS

-594 QTDIDGLV
+594 QADIDGLV

-617 ELDAKA
+617 ELDTKA

-729 TKAIKDIGAATTNAQ
+729 TKAIKDIDAATTNAQ

-810 KAIETT
+810 KAIEATT
-816 MTAQDLE
+816 TAQDLE
-823 RVKNEEISKIENITD
+823 RVKNEEIFKIENITD

-845 AYNEVK
+845 AYKEVR

-858 AQNATVSNATN
+858 AQNATVSNATD

-875 DAAVEAAQKQGLH
+875 NAAVDAAQTEGLH
-888 DIQVVKSKQEVA
+888 DIQVVKSQQEVA
-900 DTKSKVLDKINAI
+900 DTKAKVLDKINAI

-945 TEEKQAAYTE
+945 TEEKEAAYTE
-955 LDTKKQEARTNL
+955 LDAKKQEARTNL
-967 DTANSNS
+967 DAANTNS
-974 EVATAKDNG
+974 DVTTAKDNG

-1043 IDNAAA
+1043 IDNATA
-1049 NADIDNAAANADV
+1049 NTDV

-1096 QETAINANNG
+1096 QETAIDANNG

-1118 VQTEKTTADTA
+1118 VQTEKTAADAA
-1129 IDGAHSNAEV
+1129 IDAAHSNVEV

-1159 KDDAKQAIATK
+1159 KDNAKQAIATK

-1182 DITAEEIAAANADVD
+1182 DITAEENAAANADVD

-1236 KVTARNEITAILN
+1236 KATARNEITAILN

-1264 EKQAADAE
+1264 EKQAAD
-1272 ANTENGK
+1272 
-1279 ANQAISAAITNA
+1279 
-1291 QVDEAKANAEA
+1291 AEA

-1337 ATTEEKEAAIQQ
+1337 ATNEEKEAAIQQ

-1367 NGVDQAKDAGKNSIQ
+1367 NGVDTAKDAGKNSIQ
-1382 STQPATAVKLN
+1382 STQPATAVKSN
-1393 AKNDVDQAVTTQNQ
+1393 AKNEVDQAVTTQNQ

-1430 KEKAYLDILNAQTT
+1430 KEKAYQDILNAQTT

-1451 DQAVTDIQGIT
+1451 DQAVADIQGIT

-1522 DVNTAKEN
+1522 DVNTAKDN

-1563 LSDNTTTNE
+1563 LNNNETTNE
-1572 EKGKDIE
+1572 EKGNDIG
-1579 PVRATY
+1579 PVRAAY

-1591 INTANTTGDVTTAK
+1591 INAATTTGDVTTAK

-1618 PVKKPAGKTALDQAA
+1618 PVKKPAGKKELDQAA
-1633 ADRKTQIE
+1633 ADKKTQIE

-1654 KQEVDAALNQAKT
+1654 KQEVDTELNQAKT

-1704 KIADA
+1704 KIEDA

-1818 ALESINNGVDNG
+1818 ALENINNGVDNG

-1835 LTQGKAAIDAIQV
+1835 LTQGKAAIDTIQV
-1848 DATVKPKANQAIEVK
+1848 DATVKPKANQAIEAK
-1863 AEDTKESIDQSDQ
+1863 AEDTKESIDHSDQ

-1935 ELETALDQIEAGVN
+1935 ELETALDKIEAGVN

-1996 LKAQRINPEVK
+1996 LKAQRINPVVK

-2059 AEVAELQNVTIPAIE
+2059 TEVAELQNVTIPAIE

-2079 NDPDANDTNNGI
+2079 NDPDANDTNNGT

-2133 DAATGETTATSA
+2133 DAATGETTVTSA
-2145 TDDANDKPQAN
+2145 TDDAKDKPQAN
-2156 NNSSVD
+2156 NNSSAD

-2384 NDTQT
+2384 NDTQ
-2389 SVGPVAN
+2389 
-2396 NKAKDMQTNDTQK
+2396 K
-2409 SVGSVANNKATQ
+2409 SVGSAANNKATQ

-2434 GSNSAN
+2434 GSHSMH

-2450 ENKVKTKS
+2450 ENKANAKS
-2458 AQQGKVNKPKQ
+2458 DQQGKVNKPKQ

>member
-23 IATVTFISINPTTAS
+23 IATVTFISTNPTTAS

-50 AQPADANAQP
+50 AQPADANTQP
-60 NANAGAQANPA
+60 NANAGAQANPT

-99 TAQPAGGAAQP
+99 AAQP
-110 AAGTAQPAGQGNQ
+110 NTQPAGQGNQ

-148 NQATPAN
+148 NQATPNNNATPAN

-163 AAAQPAA
+163 AAAQP
-170 PVAANAQTQDPNA
+170 AANAQTQDPNA

-388 LAPKATNNKEYTIN
+388 LAPKATNNKEFTIN

-415 KSDQFKYE
+415 KADQFKYE

-569 NKLKQQADTILN
+569 NKLKQQADNILN

-594 QTDIDGLV
+594 QAAIDGLV

-729 TKAIKDIGAATTNAQ
+729 TKAIKDIDAATTNAQ

-754 DINQTTPATTAKAAA
+754 DINQTAPATTAKAAA

-810 KAIETT
+810 KAIEATT
-816 MTAQDLE
+816 TAQDLE

-845 AYNEVK
+845 AYNDVK

-875 DAAVEAAQKQGLH
+875 DA
-888 DIQVVKSKQEVA
+888 
-900 DTKSKVLDKINAI
+900 
-913 QTQAKVKPAADT
+913 
-925 EVENAYNTRK
+925 
-935 QEIQNSNAST
+935 
-945 TEEKQAAYTE
+945 
-955 LDTKKQEARTNL
+955 
-967 DTANSNS
+967 
-974 EVATAKDNG
+974 
-983 IAAINQVQAATTKKS
+983 
-998 DAKAEIAQKASER
+998 
-1011 KTAIEAMNDS
+1011 
-1021 TTEEQQAA
+1021 
-1029 KDKVD
+1029 
-1034 QAVVTANAD
+1034 
-1043 IDNAAA
+1043 
-1049 NADIDNAAANADV
+1049 
-1062 DNAKTTNEATIAAIT
+1062 
-1077 PDANVK
+1077 
-1083 PAAKQAIADKVQA
+1083 
-1096 QETAINANNG
+1096 
-1106 STTEEKEAAKQQ
+1106 
-1118 VQTEKTTADTA
+1118 A

-1159 KDDAKQAIATK
+1159 KDDAKQAITTK
-1170 ANERKTAIAQTQ
+1170 ANERKAAIAQTQ

-1236 KVTARNEITAILN
+1236 KATARNEITTILN
-1249 NKLQEIQATPDATDE
+1249 NKLQAIQATPDATDE

-1279 ANQAISAAITNA
+1279 ANQAISAATTNA
-1291 QVDEAKANAEA
+1291 QVDEAKANAEV

-1316 AKDEIDQLQAT
+1316 AKDEIDQLQVA
-1327 QTNVINNDQN
+1327 QTSVINNDQN
-1337 ATTEEKEAAIQQ
+1337 ATNEEKEAAIQQ

-1382 STQPATAVKLN
+1382 STQPATAVKSN
-1393 AKNDVDQAVTTQNQ
+1393 AKNEVDQAVTTQNQ

-1430 KEKAYLDILNAQTT
+1430 KEKAYQDILNAQTT

-1451 DQAVTDIQGIT
+1451 DQAVADVQGIT

-1522 DVNTAKEN
+1522 DVNTAKDN

-1654 KQEVDAALNQAKT
+1654 KQEVDATLNQAKT

-1704 KIADA
+1704 KIEAA
-1709 YNAKVNEADNSNAST
+1709 YNSKVNEADNSNAST

-1777 SATTDLY
+1777 TATTDLY

-1818 ALESINNGVDNG
+1818 VLESINNGVDNG

-1848 DATVKPKANQAIEVK
+1848 DATVKPKANQAIEAK
-1863 AEDTKESIDQSDQ
+1863 AEDTKESIDHSDQ

-1891 ITDQAKQGITD
+1891 ITDQAKKGIND

-2022 EIIKNADADASA
+2022 EIIKNADASA

-2044 YFDRFADKLDKTQTN
+2044 YFDRFADNLDKTQTN

-2079 NDPDANDTNNGI
+2079 NDPDANDTNNGT

-2133 DAATGETTATSA
+2133 DAATGETTATSTNNPS
-2145 TDDANDKPQAN
+2145 TDDANNKPTAN

-2162 ASTNSP
+2162 ASTDNSA
-2168 TMDNDVTSK
+2168 TGNGTIDK

-2185 GTTDKPVTET
+2185 GTTDKPATET
-2195 DNATPA
+2195 DNVTPA
-2201 ESTTNNNSTTT
+2201 ESTTNNNSTT

-2232 EAASSADSKDNASV
+2232 EAASSADSKDNAFV

-2260 SQSTNGKVAQPK
+2260 SQSTNGMVVQPK

-2305 EPNVPSN
+2305 EPKVPSN

-2327 GQLKSETNVA
+2327 GHLKSETNVA
-2337 SNEADKSPSKADT
+2337 SNEVDKSEGNVDT
-2350 EVSNKPSTSASS
+2350 DVSNKPSTSKPS
-2362 EAKDKMTSTNVS
+2362 EAKDKATSTEDS
-2374 QKDDTATADT
+2374 QKADMATADT
-2384 NDTQT
+2384 
-2389 SVGPVAN
+2389 
-2396 NKAKDMQTNDTQK
+2396 KDNQAAIGATAD
-2409 SVGSVANNKATQ
+2409 VNNKATQ

-2434 GSNSAN
+2434 GSNSTN
-2440 QDMLNVTKPE
+2440 QDMLNVTKTE
-2450 ENKVKTKS
+2450 ENKANVKS

>member
-1 MNLFRQQKFS
+1 M
-11 IRKFNV
+11 
-17 GIFSAL
+17 
-23 IATVTFISINPTTAS
+23 
-38 AAEQNQP
+38 
-45 AQNQP
+45 
-50 AQPADANAQP
+50 
-60 NANAGAQANPA
+60 
-71 AQPAAPANQG
+71 
-81 QPAAQPANQGGQA
+81 
-94 NPAGG
+94 
-99 TAQPAGGAAQP
+99 
-110 AAGTAQPAGQGNQ
+110 
-123 ADPNNA
+123 
-129 AQAQP
+129 
-134 GNQAAPANQAGQGN
+134 
-148 NQATPAN
+148 
-155 QTQPANAP
+155 
-163 AAAQPAA
+163 
-170 PVAANAQTQDPNA
+170 
-183 SNTGEGSINTTL
+183 
-195 TFDDPAIST
+195 
-204 DENRQDPTVTVT
+204 
-216 DKVNGYSLIN
+216 
-226 NGKIGFV
+226 
-233 NSELRRSDMFDKNNP
+233 
-248 QNYQARGNVAAL
+248 
-260 GRVNANDS
+260 NANDS

-594 QTDIDGLV
+594 QADIDGLV

-729 TKAIKDIGAATTNAQ
+729 TKAIKDIDAATTNAQ

-754 DINQTTPATTAKAAA
+754 DINQTAPATTAKAAA

-810 KAIETT
+810 KAIEATT
-816 MTAQDLE
+816 TAQDLE
-823 RVKNEEISKIENITD
+823 RVKNEEIFKIENITD

-845 AYNEVK
+845 AYKEVK

-858 AQNATVSNATN
+858 AQNATVSNATD

-875 DAAVEAAQKQGLH
+875 NAAVDAAQTEGLH
-888 DIQVVKSKQEVA
+888 DIQVVKSQQEVA
-900 DTKSKVLDKINAI
+900 DTKAKVLDKINAI
-913 QTQAKVKPAADT
+913 QTQARVKPAADT

-945 TEEKQAAYTE
+945 TEEKEAAYTE
-955 LDTKKQEARTNL
+955 LDAKKQEARTNL
-967 DTANSNS
+967 DAANTNS
-974 EVATAKDNG
+974 AVTTAKDNS

-1011 KTAIEAMNDS
+1011 KTAIEAMNAS

-1029 KDKVD
+1029 KEKVD
-1034 QAVVTANAD
+1034 QAVLSANAD

-1049 NADIDNAAANADV
+1049 NTDV
-1062 DNAKTTNEATIAAIT
+1062 DNVKTTNEATIAAIT

-1083 PAAKQAIADKVQA
+1083 PTAKQAIADKVQA
-1096 QETAINANNG
+1096 QETAIDANNG
-1106 STTEEKEAAKQQ
+1106 ATTEEKAAAKQQ

-1182 DITAEEIAAANADVD
+1182 DITAEEIAAANVNVD
-1197 NAVTQ
+1197 NAVTE

-1213 NDVDQAKTTGETS
+1213 NDVDQAKTTGENS

-1236 KVTARNEITAILN
+1236 KATARNEITAILN

-1279 ANQAISAAITNA
+1279 ANQAISAATTNA

-1302 AINAVTPKVVKKQA
+1302 AINAVTPKVVKKKA

-1382 STQPATAVKLN
+1382 STQPATAVKSN

-1407 AIDNTTGATTE
+1407 AIDNTTG
-1418 EKNAAKDLVLKA
+1418 
-1430 KEKAYLDILNAQTT
+1430 
-1444 NDVTQIK
+1444 
-1451 DQAVTDIQGIT
+1451 
-1462 ADTTIKDVA
+1462 
-1471 KDELATKANEQK
+1471 
-1483 ALIAQTADAT
+1483 
-1493 TEEKEQANQQVDAQL
+1493 
-1508 TQGNQNIENAQSID
+1508 
-1522 DVNTAKEN
+1522 
-1530 AIQAID
+1530 
-1536 PIQASTD
+1536 
-1543 VKTNARAELLT
+1543 
-1554 EMQNKITEI
+1554 
-1563 LSDNTTTNE
+1563 
-1572 EKGKDIE
+1572 
-1579 PVRATY
+1579 
-1585 EEGLNN
+1585 
-1591 INTANTTGDVTTAK
+1591 
-1605 DTAVQKVQQLHAN
+1605 
-1618 PVKKPAGKTALDQAA
+1618 
-1633 ADRKTQIE
+1633 
-1641 QTPNASQQEINDA
+1641 
-1654 KQEVDAALNQAKT
+1654 
-1667 NVDQSSTNEYVDNA
+1667 
-1681 VKEGKAKINAVK
+1681 
-1693 TFSEYKKDALA
+1693 
-1704 KIADA
+1704 
-1709 YNAKVNEADNSNAST
+1709 
-1724 SSEIAEAKQKLA
+1724 
-1736 ELKQTADQNVNQ
+1736 
-1748 ATSKDDI
+1748 
-1755 EVQIHNDLDNI
+1755 
-1766 NDYTIPTGKKE
+1766 
-1777 SATTDLY
+1777 
-1784 AYADQKKNNISADT
+1784 
-1798 NATQDEKQQAI
+1798 
-1809 KQVDQNVQT
+1809 
-1818 ALESINNGVDNG
+1818 
-1830 DVDDA
+1830 
-1835 LTQGKAAIDAIQV
+1835 
-1848 DATVKPKANQAIEVK
+1848 
-1863 AEDTKESIDQSDQ
+1863 
-1876 LTAEEKTEALAMIKQ
+1876 
-1891 ITDQAKQGITD
+1891 
-1902 ATTTAEVEKAKAQGL
+1902 
-1917 EAFDNIQIDSTE
+1917 
-1929 KQKAIE
+1929 
-1935 ELETALDQIEAGVN
+1935 
-1949 VDADATTEEKEAF
+1949 ATTEEKEAF

-2260 SQSTNGKVAQPK
+2260 SQSTNDKVAQPK

-2337 SNEADKSPSKADT
+2337 SNEADKSPSKAVT

-2384 NDTQT
+2384 NDTQ
-2389 SVGPVAN
+2389 
-2396 NKAKDMQTNDTQK
+2396 K
-2409 SVGSVANNKATQ
+2409 SVGSAANNKATQ

-2450 ENKVKTKS
+2450 ENKAKAKS

>member
-23 IATVTFISINPTTAS
+23 IATVTFISTNPTTAS

-50 AQPADANAQP
+50 AQPADANTQP
-60 NANAGAQANPA
+60 NANAGAQANPT

-99 TAQPAGGAAQP
+99 AAQP
-110 AAGTAQPAGQGNQ
+110 NTQPAGQGNQ

-148 NQATPAN
+148 NQATPNNNATPAN

-163 AAAQPAA
+163 AAAQP
-170 PVAANAQTQDPNA
+170 AANAQTQDPNA

-388 LAPKATNNKEYTIN
+388 LAPKATNNKEFTIN

-415 KSDQFKYE
+415 KADQFKYE

-569 NKLKQQADTILN
+569 NKLKQQADNILN

-594 QTDIDGLV
+594 QAAIDGLV

-729 TKAIKDIGAATTNAQ
+729 TKAIKDIDAATTNAQ

-754 DINQTTPATTAKAAA
+754 DINQTAPATTAKAAA

-810 KAIETT
+810 KAIEATT
-816 MTAQDLE
+816 TAQDLE

-845 AYNEVK
+845 AYNDVK

-869 EEVAEA
+869 EEVAEV

-967 DTANSNS
+967 DAANTNS
-974 EVATAKDNG
+974 DVTTAKDNS

-1034 QAVVTANAD
+1034 QAVVTANTD

-1049 NADIDNAAANADV
+1049 NTDV

-1083 PAAKQAIADKVQA
+1083 PTAKQAIADKVQA
-1096 QETAINANNG
+1096 QETAIDAYNG
-1106 STTEEKEAAKQQ
+1106 ATTEEKAAAKQQ
-1118 VQTEKTTADTA
+1118 VQTEKTTADAA

-1159 KDDAKQAIATK
+1159 KDDAKQAITTK
-1170 ANERKTAIAQTQ
+1170 ANERKAAIAQTQ
-1182 DITAEEIAAANADVD
+1182 DITAEEIAASNADVD

-1236 KVTARNEITAILN
+1236 KATARNEITTILN
-1249 NKLQEIQATPDATDE
+1249 NKLQAIQATPDATDE

-1279 ANQAISAAITNA
+1279 ANQAISAATTNA
-1291 QVDEAKANAEA
+1291 QVDEAKANAEV

-1316 AKDEIDQLQAT
+1316 AKDEIDQLQVA
-1327 QTNVINNDQN
+1327 QTSVINNDQN
-1337 ATTEEKEAAIQQ
+1337 ATNEEKEAAIQQ

-1382 STQPATAVKLN
+1382 STQPATAVKSN
-1393 AKNDVDQAVTTQNQ
+1393 AKNEVDQAVTTQNQ

-1430 KEKAYLDILNAQTT
+1430 KEKAYQDILNAQTT

-1451 DQAVTDIQGIT
+1451 DQAVADVQGIT

-1522 DVNTAKEN
+1522 DVNTAKDN

-1654 KQEVDAALNQAKT
+1654 KQEVDATLNQAKT

-1704 KIADA
+1704 KIEAA
-1709 YNAKVNEADNSNAST
+1709 YNSKVNEADNSNAST

-1777 SATTDLY
+1777 TATTDLY

-1848 DATVKPKANQAIEVK
+1848 DATVKPKANQAIEAK
-1863 AEDTKESIDQSDQ
+1863 AEDTKESIDHSDQ

-1891 ITDQAKQGITD
+1891 ITDQAKKGIND

-2022 EIIKNADADASA
+2022 EIIKNADASA

-2044 YFDRFADKLDKTQTN
+2044 YFDRFADNLDKTQTN

-2079 NDPDANDTNNGI
+2079 NDPDANDTNNGT

-2133 DAATGETTATSA
+2133 DAATGETTATSTNNPS
-2145 TDDANDKPQAN
+2145 TDDANNKPTAN

-2162 ASTNSP
+2162 ASTDNSA
-2168 TMDNDVTSK
+2168 TGNGTIDK

-2185 GTTDKPVTET
+2185 GTTDKPATET
-2195 DNATPA
+2195 DNVTPA
-2201 ESTTNNNSTTT
+2201 ESTTNNNSTT

-2232 EAASSADSKDNASV
+2232 EAASSADSKDNAFV

-2260 SQSTNGKVAQPK
+2260 SQSTNGMVVQPK

-2305 EPNVPSN
+2305 EPKVPSN

-2327 GQLKSETNVA
+2327 GHLKSETNVA
-2337 SNEADKSPSKADT
+2337 SNEVDKSEGNVDT
-2350 EVSNKPSTSASS
+2350 DVSNKPSTSKPS
-2362 EAKDKMTSTNVS
+2362 EAKDKATSTEDS
-2374 QKDDTATADT
+2374 QKADMATADT
-2384 NDTQT
+2384 
-2389 SVGPVAN
+2389 
-2396 NKAKDMQTNDTQK
+2396 KDNQAAIGATAD
-2409 SVGSVANNKATQ
+2409 VNNKATQ

-2434 GSNSAN
+2434 GSNSTN
-2440 QDMLNVTKPE
+2440 QDMLNVTKTE
-2450 ENKVKTKS
+2450 ENKANVKS

>member
-23 IATVTFISINPTTAS
+23 IATVTFISTNPTTAS

-50 AQPADANAQP
+50 AQPADANTQP
-60 NANAGAQANPA
+60 NANAGAQANPT

-81 QPAAQPANQGGQA
+81 QPAVQPANQGGQA

-99 TAQPAGGAAQP
+99 AAQP
-110 AAGTAQPAGQGNQ
+110 NTQPAGQGNQ

-134 GNQAAPANQAGQGN
+134 GNQATPANQAGQGN
-148 NQATPAN
+148 NQATPNNNATPAN
-155 QTQPANAP
+155 QTQPANA
-163 AAAQPAA
+163 PAA

-216 DKVNGYSLIN
+216 DKVNGYTLIN

-594 QTDIDGLV
+594 QADIDGLV

-729 TKAIKDIGAATTNAQ
+729 TKAIKDIDAATTNAQ

-754 DINQTTPATTAKAAA
+754 DINQTAPATTAKAAA

-810 KAIETT
+810 KAIEATT
-816 MTAQDLE
+816 TAQDLE
-823 RVKNEEISKIENITD
+823 RVKNEEIFKIENITD

-845 AYNEVK
+845 AYKEVK

-858 AQNATVSNATN
+858 AQNATVSNATD

-875 DAAVEAAQKQGLH
+875 NAAVDAAQTEGLH
-888 DIQVVKSKQEVA
+888 DIQVVKSQQEVA
-900 DTKSKVLDKINAI
+900 DTKAKVLDKINAI
-913 QTQAKVKPAADT
+913 QTQARVKPAADT

-945 TEEKQAAYTE
+945 TEEKEAAYTE
-955 LDTKKQEARTNL
+955 LDAKKQEARTNL
-967 DTANSNS
+967 DAANTNS
-974 EVATAKDNG
+974 AVTTAKDNS

-1011 KTAIEAMNDS
+1011 KTAIEAMNAS

-1029 KDKVD
+1029 KEKVD
-1034 QAVVTANAD
+1034 QAVLSANAD

-1049 NADIDNAAANADV
+1049 NTDV
-1062 DNAKTTNEATIAAIT
+1062 DNVKTTNEATIAAIT

-1083 PAAKQAIADKVQA
+1083 PTAKQAIADKVQA
-1096 QETAINANNG
+1096 QETAIDANNG
-1106 STTEEKEAAKQQ
+1106 ATTEEKAAAKQQ

-1182 DITAEEIAAANADVD
+1182 DITAEEIAAANVNVD
-1197 NAVTQ
+1197 NAVTE

-1213 NDVDQAKTTGETS
+1213 NDVDQAKTTGENS

-1236 KVTARNEITAILN
+1236 KATARNEITAILN

-1272 ANTENGK
+1272 A
-1279 ANQAISAAITNA
+1279 
-1291 QVDEAKANAEA
+1291 
-1302 AINAVTPKVVKKQA
+1302 AINAVTPKVVKKKA

-1382 STQPATAVKLN
+1382 STQPATAVKSN

-1430 KEKAYLDILNAQTT
+1430 KEKAYQDILNAQTT

-1451 DQAVTDIQGIT
+1451 DQAVADIQGIT

-1522 DVNTAKEN
+1522 DVNTAKDN

-1563 LSDNTTTNE
+1563 LNNNETTNE
-1572 EKGKDIE
+1572 EKGNDIG
-1579 PVRATY
+1579 PVRAAY

-1591 INTANTTGDVTTAK
+1591 INAATTTGDVTTAK

-1618 PVKKPAGKTALDQAA
+1618 PVKKPAGKKELDQAA
-1633 ADRKTQIE
+1633 ADKKTQIE

-1654 KQEVDAALNQAKT
+1654 KQEVDTELNQAKT

-1917 EAFDNIQIDSTE
+1917 EAFDYIQIDSTE

-1949 VDADATTEEKEAF
+1949 VNADATTEEKEAF

-2260 SQSTNGKVAQPK
+2260 SQSTNDKVAQPK

-2337 SNEADKSPSKADT
+2337 SNEADKSPSKAVT

-2384 NDTQT
+2384 NDTQ
-2389 SVGPVAN
+2389 
-2396 NKAKDMQTNDTQK
+2396 K
-2409 SVGSVANNKATQ
+2409 SVGSAANNKATQ

-2450 ENKVKTKS
+2450 ENKAKAKS

>member
-23 IATVTFISINPTTAS
+23 IATVTFISTNPTTAS

-50 AQPADANAQP
+50 AQPADANTQP
-60 NANAGAQANPA
+60 NANAGAQANPT

-99 TAQPAGGAAQP
+99 AAQP
-110 AAGTAQPAGQGNQ
+110 NTQPAGQGNQ

-148 NQATPAN
+148 NQATPNNNATPAN

-163 AAAQPAA
+163 AAAQP
-170 PVAANAQTQDPNA
+170 AANAQTQDPNA

-388 LAPKATNNKEYTIN
+388 LAPKATNNKEFTIN

-415 KSDQFKYE
+415 KADQFKYE

-569 NKLKQQADTILN
+569 NKLKQQADNILN

-594 QTDIDGLV
+594 QAAIDGLV

-729 TKAIKDIGAATTNAQ
+729 TKAIKDIDAATTNAQ

-754 DINQTTPATTAKAAA
+754 DINQTAPATTAKAAA

-810 KAIETT
+810 KAIEATT
-816 MTAQDLE
+816 TAQDLE

-838 STQTKMD
+838 STQTKID
-845 AYNEVK
+845 AYNDVK

-967 DTANSNS
+967 DAANTNS
-974 EVATAKDNG
+974 DVTTAKDNS

-1034 QAVVTANAD
+1034 QAVVTANTD

-1049 NADIDNAAANADV
+1049 NTDV

-1083 PAAKQAIADKVQA
+1083 PTAKQAIADKVQA
-1096 QETAINANNG
+1096 QETAIDAYNG
-1106 STTEEKEAAKQQ
+1106 ATTEEKAAAKQQ
-1118 VQTEKTTADTA
+1118 VQTEKTTADAA

-1159 KDDAKQAIATK
+1159 KDDAKQAITTK
-1170 ANERKTAIAQTQ
+1170 ANERKAAIAQTQ

-1236 KVTARNEITAILN
+1236 KATARNEITTILN
-1249 NKLQEIQATPDATDE
+1249 NKLQAIQATPDATDE

-1279 ANQAISAAITNA
+1279 ANQAISAATTNA
-1291 QVDEAKANAEA
+1291 QVDEAKANAEV

-1316 AKDEIDQLQAT
+1316 AKDEIDQLQVA
-1327 QTNVINNDQN
+1327 QTSVINNDQN
-1337 ATTEEKEAAIQQ
+1337 AINEEKEAAIQQ

-1382 STQPATAVKLN
+1382 STQPATAVKSN
-1393 AKNDVDQAVTTQNQ
+1393 AKNEVDQAVTTQNQ

-1430 KEKAYLDILNAQTT
+1430 KEKAYQDILNAQTT

-1451 DQAVTDIQGIT
+1451 DQAVADVQGIT

-1522 DVNTAKEN
+1522 DVNTAKDN

-1654 KQEVDAALNQAKT
+1654 KQEVDATLNQAKT

-1704 KIADA
+1704 KIEAA
-1709 YNAKVNEADNSNAST
+1709 YNSKVNEADNSNAST

-1777 SATTDLY
+1777 TATTDLY

-1848 DATVKPKANQAIEVK
+1848 DATVKPKANQAIEAK
-1863 AEDTKESIDQSDQ
+1863 AEDTKESIDHSDQ

-1891 ITDQAKQGITD
+1891 ITDQAKKGIND

-2022 EIIKNADADASA
+2022 EIIKNADASA

-2044 YFDRFADKLDKTQTN
+2044 YFDRFADNLDKTQTN

-2079 NDPDANDTNNGI
+2079 NDPDANDTNNGT

-2133 DAATGETTATSA
+2133 DAATGETTATSTNNPS
-2145 TDDANDKPQAN
+2145 TDDANNKPTAN

-2162 ASTNSP
+2162 ASTDNSA
-2168 TMDNDVTSK
+2168 TGNGTIDK

-2185 GTTDKPVTET
+2185 GTTDKPATET
-2195 DNATPA
+2195 DNVTPA
-2201 ESTTNNNSTTT
+2201 ESTTNNNSTT

-2232 EAASSADSKDNASV
+2232 EAASSADSKDNAFV

-2260 SQSTNGKVAQPK
+2260 SQSTNGMVVQPK

-2305 EPNVPSN
+2305 EPKVPSN

-2318 ESTTNQTDA
+2318 ESTTNQTDP
-2327 GQLKSETNVA
+2327 GHLKSETNVA
-2337 SNEADKSPSKADT
+2337 SNEVDKSEGNVDT
-2350 EVSNKPSTSASS
+2350 DVSNKPSTSKPS
-2362 EAKDKMTSTNVS
+2362 EAKDKATSTEDS
-2374 QKDDTATADT
+2374 QKADMATADT
-2384 NDTQT
+2384 
-2389 SVGPVAN
+2389 
-2396 NKAKDMQTNDTQK
+2396 KDNQAAIGATAD
-2409 SVGSVANNKATQ
+2409 VNNKATQ

-2434 GSNSAN
+2434 GSNSTN
-2440 QDMLNVTKPE
+2440 QDMLNVTKTE
-2450 ENKVKTKS
+2450 ENKANVKS

>member
-23 IATVTFISINPTTAS
+23 IATVTFISTNPTTAS

-50 AQPADANAQP
+50 AQPADANTQP
-60 NANAGAQANPA
+60 NANAGAQANPT

-99 TAQPAGGAAQP
+99 AAQP
-110 AAGTAQPAGQGNQ
+110 NTQPAGQGNQ

-148 NQATPAN
+148 NQATPNNNATPAN

-268 TDHGNF
+268 IDHGNF

-388 LAPKATNNKEYTIN
+388 LAPKATNNKEFTIN

-415 KSDQFKYE
+415 KADQFKYE

-459 QNANKVTFTS
+459 QTANKVTFTS

-569 NKLKQQADTILN
+569 NKLKQQADNILN

-594 QTDIDGLV
+594 QADIDGLV

-660 KQTTSQG
+660 KQTTAQG

-677 VLEQDVITPTVKP
+677 VLDQDVITPTVKP

-729 TKAIKDIGAATTNAQ
+729 TNAIKDIDAATTNAQ

-754 DINQTTPATTAKAAA
+754 DINQTAPATTAKAAA

-810 KAIETT
+810 KAIEATT
-816 MTAQDLE
+816 TAQDLE

-858 AQNATVSNATN
+858 AQNATVSNTTN

-900 DTKSKVLDKINAI
+900 ETKSKVLDKINAI

-967 DTANSNS
+967 DAANSNS

-983 IAAINQVQAATTKKS
+983 ITAINQVQAATTKKS

-1049 NADIDNAAANADV
+1049 NADV
-1062 DNAKTTNEATIAAIT
+1062 DNAKTTSEATIAAIT

-1083 PAAKQAIADKVQA
+1083 PTAKQAIADKVQA
-1096 QETAINANNG
+1096 QETAIDVNNG
-1106 STTEEKEAAKQQ
+1106 ATTEEKAAAKQQ

-1159 KDDAKQAIATK
+1159 KDDAKQAITTK

-1213 NDVDQAKTTGETS
+1213 NDVDQAKT
-1226 IDQVTPTVNK
+1226 
-1236 KVTARNEITAILN
+1236 
-1249 NKLQEIQATPDATDE
+1249 
-1264 EKQAADAE
+1264 
-1272 ANTENGK
+1272 
-1279 ANQAISAAITNA
+1279 
-1291 QVDEAKANAEA
+1291 
-1302 AINAVTPKVVKKQA
+1302 
-1316 AKDEIDQLQAT
+1316 
-1327 QTNVINNDQN
+1327 
-1337 ATTEEKEAAIQQ
+1337 
-1349 LATAVTD
+1349 
-1356 AKNNI
+1356 
-1361 TAATDD
+1361 
-1367 NGVDQAKDAGKNSIQ
+1367 
-1382 STQPATAVKLN
+1382 
-1393 AKNDVDQAVTTQNQ
+1393 
-1407 AIDNTTGATTE
+1407 
-1418 EKNAAKDLVLKA
+1418 
-1430 KEKAYLDILNAQTT
+1430 
-1444 NDVTQIK
+1444 
-1451 DQAVTDIQGIT
+1451 
-1462 ADTTIKDVA
+1462 
-1471 KDELATKANEQK
+1471 
-1483 ALIAQTADAT
+1483 
-1493 TEEKEQANQQVDAQL
+1493 
-1508 TQGNQNIENAQSID
+1508 
-1522 DVNTAKEN
+1522 
-1530 AIQAID
+1530 
-1536 PIQASTD
+1536 
-1543 VKTNARAELLT
+1543 
-1554 EMQNKITEI
+1554 
-1563 LSDNTTTNE
+1563 
-1572 EKGKDIE
+1572 
-1579 PVRATY
+1579 
-1585 EEGLNN
+1585 
-1591 INTANTTGDVTTAK
+1591 
-1605 DTAVQKVQQLHAN
+1605 
-1618 PVKKPAGKTALDQAA
+1618 
-1633 ADRKTQIE
+1633 
-1641 QTPNASQQEINDA
+1641 
-1654 KQEVDAALNQAKT
+1654 

-1709 YNAKVNEADNSNAST
+1709 YNSKVNEADNSNAST

-1755 EVQIHNDLDNI
+1755 EVRIHNDLDNI

-1777 SATTDLY
+1777 TATTDLY

-1818 ALESINNGVDNG
+1818 ALESINNG

-1848 DATVKPKANQAIEVK
+1848 DATVKPKANQAIEAK
-1863 AEDTKESIDQSDQ
+1863 AEDTKESIDHSEQ
-1876 LTAEEKTEALAMIKQ
+1876 LTAEEKTEALATIKQ

-1935 ELETALDQIEAGVN
+1935 ELETALDQIEVGVN

-1962 TNALED
+1962 TNVLED

-1996 LKAQRINPEVK
+1996 LKAQRINPVVK

-2059 AEVAELQNVTIPAIE
+2059 TEVAELQNVTIPAIE

-2079 NDPDANDTNNGI
+2079 NDPNANDTNSGS

-2109 GQPNVSETT
+2109 GQPNVTEST
-2118 DNGKADASPT
+2118 DNANADMSST
-2128 TPNNS
+2128 TTNNQN
-2133 DAATGETTATSA
+2133 DAATGGTTATSTNNPS
-2145 TDDANDKPQAN
+2145 TDDTNNKPTANK
-2156 NNSSVD
+2156 NSSVD
-2162 ASTNSP
+2162 ASTDNSA
-2168 TMDNDVTSK
+2168 TGNGTTDK

-2185 GTTDKPVTET
+2185 GTTDKPATET
-2195 DNATPA
+2195 DNVTPA
-2201 ESTTNNNSTTT
+2201 ESTTNNNSTT

-2305 EPNVPSN
+2305 EPKASSN

-2337 SNEADKSPSKADT
+2337 SNEADKSEGNVDT
-2350 EVSNKPSTSASS
+2350 DVSNKPSTSKPS
-2362 EAKDKMTSTNVS
+2362 EAKDKATSTEDS
-2374 QKDDTATADT
+2374 QKADMATADT
-2384 NDTQT
+2384 
-2389 SVGPVAN
+2389 
-2396 NKAKDMQTNDTQK
+2396 KDNQAAIGATAD
-2409 SVGSVANNKATQ
+2409 VNNKATQ

-2429 ATVSN
+2429 ATVSK

-2440 QDMLNVTKPE
+2440 QDMLNVTKTK
-2450 ENKVKTKS
+2450 ENKTNVKS

>member
-23 IATVTFISINPTTAS
+23 IATVTFISTNPTTAS

-50 AQPADANAQP
+50 AQPADANTQP
-60 NANAGAQANPA
+60 NANAGAQANPT
-71 AQPAAPANQG
+71 AQPATPANQG
-81 QPAAQPANQGGQA
+81 QPAAQPASQGGQA

-99 TAQPAGGAAQP
+99 AAQP
-110 AAGTAQPAGQGNQ
+110 NTQPAGQGNQ

-148 NQATPAN
+148 NQATPNNNATPAN

-248 QNYQARGNVAAL
+248 QNYQAKGNVAAL

-388 LAPKATNNKEYTIN
+388 LAPKATNNKEFTIN

-415 KSDQFKYE
+415 KADQFKYE

-459 QNANKVTFTS
+459 QTANKVTFTS

-569 NKLKQQADTILN
+569 NKLKQQADNILN

-594 QTDIDGLV
+594 QADIDGLV

-729 TKAIKDIGAATTNAQ
+729 TKAIKDIDAATTNAQ

-754 DINQTTPATTAKAAA
+754 DINQTAPATTAKAAA

-810 KAIETT
+810 KAIEATT
-816 MTAQDLE
+816 TAQDLE

-858 AQNATVSNATN
+858 AQNATVSNTTN

-974 EVATAKDNG
+974 EVAIAKDNG

-1049 NADIDNAAANADV
+1049 NADV

-1083 PAAKQAIADKVQA
+1083 PTAKQAIADKVQA
-1096 QETAINANNG
+1096 QETAIDA
-1106 STTEEKEAAKQQ
+1106 
-1118 VQTEKTTADTA
+1118 
-1129 IDGAHSNAEV
+1129 AHSNAEV

-1145 EIAKIEA
+1145 EIAKIEV

-1159 KDDAKQAIATK
+1159 KDDAKQAITTK

-1213 NDVDQAKTTGETS
+1213 NDVDQAKTTGEAS

-1236 KVTARNEITAILN
+1236 KATARNEITTILN

-1279 ANQAISAAITNA
+1279 ANQAISAATTNA

-1316 AKDEIDQLQAT
+1316 AKDEIDQLQVA
-1327 QTNVINNDQN
+1327 QTSVINNDQN
-1337 ATTEEKEAAIQQ
+1337 ATNEEKEAAIQQ

-1367 NGVDQAKDAGKNSIQ
+1367 NGVDTAKDAGKNSIQ
-1382 STQPATAVKLN
+1382 STQPATAVKSN
-1393 AKNDVDQAVTTQNQ
+1393 AKNEIDQAVTTQNQ

-1430 KEKAYLDILNAQTT
+1430 KEKAYQDILNAQTT

-1451 DQAVTDIQGIT
+1451 DQAVADVQGIT

-1522 DVNTAKEN
+1522 DVNTAKDN

-1543 VKTNARAELLT
+1543 VKTNARGELLT

-1563 LSDNTTTNE
+1563 LNDNTTTNE

-1579 PVRATY
+1579 PVRAAY

-1591 INTANTTGDVTTAK
+1591 INAATTTGDVTTAK

-1618 PVKKPAGKTALDQAA
+1618 PVKKPAGKTDLDQAA

-1755 EVQIHNDLDNI
+1755 EVRIHNDLDNI

-1777 SATTDLY
+1777 TATTDLY

-1818 ALESINNGVDNG
+1818 TLESINNGVDNG

-1848 DATVKPKANQAIEVK
+1848 DATVKPKANQAIEAK
-1863 AEDTKESIDQSDQ
+1863 AEDTKESIDHSDQ

-1891 ITDQAKQGITD
+1891 ITDQAKKGITD
-1902 ATTTAEVEKAKAQGL
+1902 ATTTAEVEKAKVQGL

-1996 LKAQRINPEVK
+1996 LKAQRINPVVK

-2059 AEVAELQNVTIPAIE
+2059 TEVAELQNVTIPAIE

-2079 NDPDANDTNNGI
+2079 NDPNANATNSGS

-2133 DAATGETTATSA
+2133 DAATGETTAT
-2145 TDDANDKPQAN
+2145 DDANNKPTAN

-2162 ASTNSP
+2162 ASTDNSA
-2168 TMDNDVTSK
+2168 TGNGTTDK

-2185 GTTDKPVTET
+2185 GTTDKPATET

-2201 ESTTNNNSTTT
+2201 ESTTNNNSTT

-2217 APTGSTATAPTTAST
+2217 APTGSTATAPTTNAST
-2232 EAASSADSKDNASV
+2232 GAASSADSKDNASV

-2305 EPNVPSN
+2305 EPKVSSN

-2327 GQLKSETNVA
+2327 EQHKSETNVA
-2337 SNEADKSPSKADT
+2337 SNEADKSSSKADT
-2350 EVSNKPSTSASS
+2350 EVSNKTSTSASS
-2362 EAKDKMTSTNVS
+2362 EAKDKMTSTEDS
-2374 QKDDTATADT
+2374 QKADMATTDT
-2384 NDTQT
+2384 NDTQK
-2389 SVGPVAN
+2389 SVDSAAN
-2396 NKAKDMQTNDTQK
+2396 NKAKDMQTNDM
-2409 SVGSVANNKATQ
+2409 KA
-2421 NDGANASP
+2421 SL

-2440 QDMLNVTKPE
+2440 QDMLNVTKTE
-2450 ENKVKTKS
+2450 ENKANAKS

>member
-23 IATVTFISINPTTAS
+23 IATVTFISTNPTTAS

-50 AQPADANAQP
+50 AQPADANTQP
-60 NANAGAQANPA
+60 NANAGAQANPT

-99 TAQPAGGAAQP
+99 AAQP
-110 AAGTAQPAGQGNQ
+110 NTQPAGQGNQ

-148 NQATPAN
+148 NQATPNNNATPAN

-163 AAAQPAA
+163 AAAQP
-170 PVAANAQTQDPNA
+170 AANAQTQDPNA

-388 LAPKATNNKEYTIN
+388 LAPKATNNKEFTIN

-415 KSDQFKYE
+415 KADQFKYE

-569 NKLKQQADTILN
+569 NKLKQQADNILN

-594 QTDIDGLV
+594 QAAIDGLV

-729 TKAIKDIGAATTNAQ
+729 TKAIKDIDAATTNAQ

-754 DINQTTPATTAKAAA
+754 DINQTAPATTAKAAA

-810 KAIETT
+810 KAIEATT
-816 MTAQDLE
+816 TAQDLE

-845 AYNEVK
+845 AYNDVK

-967 DTANSNS
+967 DAANTNS
-974 EVATAKDNG
+974 DVTTAKDNS

-1034 QAVVTANAD
+1034 QAVVTANTD

-1049 NADIDNAAANADV
+1049 NTDV

-1083 PAAKQAIADKVQA
+1083 PTAKQAIADKVQA
-1096 QETAINANNG
+1096 QETAIDAYNG
-1106 STTEEKEAAKQQ
+1106 ATTEEKAAAKQQ
-1118 VQTEKTTADTA
+1118 VQTEKTTADAA

-1159 KDDAKQAIATK
+1159 KDDAKQAITTK
-1170 ANERKTAIAQTQ
+1170 ANEHKAAIAQTQ

-1236 KVTARNEITAILN
+1236 KATARNEITTILN
-1249 NKLQEIQATPDATDE
+1249 NKLQAIQATPDATDE

-1279 ANQAISAAITNA
+1279 ANQAISAATTNA
-1291 QVDEAKANAEA
+1291 QVDEAKANAEV

-1316 AKDEIDQLQAT
+1316 AKDEIDQLQVA
-1327 QTNVINNDQN
+1327 QTSVINNDQN
-1337 ATTEEKEAAIQQ
+1337 ATNEEKEAAIQQ

-1382 STQPATAVKLN
+1382 STQPATAVKSN
-1393 AKNDVDQAVTTQNQ
+1393 AKNEVDQAVTTQNQ

-1430 KEKAYLDILNAQTT
+1430 KEKAYQDILNAQTT

-1451 DQAVTDIQGIT
+1451 DQAVADVQGIT

-1522 DVNTAKEN
+1522 DVNTAKDN

-1654 KQEVDAALNQAKT
+1654 KQEVDATLNQAKT

-1704 KIADA
+1704 KIEAA
-1709 YNAKVNEADNSNAST
+1709 YNSKVNEADNSNAST

-1777 SATTDLY
+1777 TATTDLY

-1848 DATVKPKANQAIEVK
+1848 DATVKPKANQAIEAK
-1863 AEDTKESIDQSDQ
+1863 AEDTKESIDHSDQ

-1891 ITDQAKQGITD
+1891 ITDQAKKGIND

-2022 EIIKNADADASA
+2022 EIIKNADASA

-2044 YFDRFADKLDKTQTN
+2044 YFDRFADNLDKTQTN

-2079 NDPDANDTNNGI
+2079 NDPDANDTNNGT

-2133 DAATGETTATSA
+2133 DAATGETTATSTNNPS
-2145 TDDANDKPQAN
+2145 TDDANNKPTAN

-2162 ASTNSP
+2162 ASTDNSA
-2168 TMDNDVTSK
+2168 TGNGTIDK

-2185 GTTDKPVTET
+2185 GTTDKPATET
-2195 DNATPA
+2195 DNVTPA
-2201 ESTTNNNSTTT
+2201 ESTTNNNSTT

-2232 EAASSADSKDNASV
+2232 EAASSADSKDNAFV

-2260 SQSTNGKVAQPK
+2260 SQSTNGMVVQPK

-2305 EPNVPSN
+2305 EPKVPSN

-2327 GQLKSETNVA
+2327 GHLKSETNVA
-2337 SNEADKSPSKADT
+2337 SNEVDKSEGNVDT
-2350 EVSNKPSTSASS
+2350 DVSNKPSTSKQS
-2362 EAKDKMTSTNVS
+2362 EAKDKATSTEDS
-2374 QKDDTATADT
+2374 QKADMATADT
-2384 NDTQT
+2384 
-2389 SVGPVAN
+2389 
-2396 NKAKDMQTNDTQK
+2396 KDNQAAIGATAD
-2409 SVGSVANNKATQ
+2409 VNNKATQ

-2434 GSNSAN
+2434 GSNSTN
-2440 QDMLNVTKPE
+2440 QDMLNVTKTE
-2450 ENKVKTKS
+2450 ENKANVKS

>member
-23 IATVTFISINPTTAS
+23 IATVTFISTNPTTAS

-50 AQPADANAQP
+50 
-60 NANAGAQANPA
+60 
-71 AQPAAPANQG
+71 
-81 QPAAQPANQGGQA
+81 
-94 NPAGG
+94 
-99 TAQPAGGAAQP
+99 
-110 AAGTAQPAGQGNQ
+110 AQPAGQGNQ

-134 GNQAAPANQAGQGN
+134 GNQATPANQAGQGN
-148 NQATPAN
+148 NQATPNNNATPAN
-155 QTQPANAP
+155 QTQPVNAP
-163 AAAQPAA
+163 AAAQP
-170 PVAANAQTQDPNA
+170 AANAQTQDPNA

-248 QNYQARGNVAAL
+248 QNYQAKGNVAAL

-704 QQIKKSNASLQDE
+704 QQIKKSNASDE

-729 TKAIKDIGAATTNAQ
+729 TKAIKDIDAATTNAQ

-810 KAIETT
+810 KAIEATT
-816 MTAQDLE
+816 TAQDLE

-851 QAATARK
+851 QAVTARK

-875 DAAVEAAQKQGLH
+875 DAAVDAAQKQGLH

-945 TEEKQAAYTE
+945 TEEKEAAYTE
-955 LDTKKQEARTNL
+955 LDAKKQEARTNL
-967 DTANSNS
+967 DAANTNS
-974 EVATAKDNG
+974 DVTTAKDNG

-1049 NADIDNAAANADV
+1049 NADV

-1077 PDANVK
+1077 PDSNVK

-1096 QETAINANNG
+1096 QETAIDANNG

-1118 VQTEKTTADTA
+1118 VQTEKTAADAA
-1129 IDGAHSNAEV
+1129 IDAAHSNAEV

-1159 KDDAKQAIATK
+1159 KDNAKEAIATK

-1236 KVTARNEITAILN
+1236 KATARNEITTILN

-1279 ANQAISAAITNA
+1279 ANQAISAATTNA

-1316 AKDEIDQLQAT
+1316 AKDEIDQLQAA
-1327 QTNVINNDQN
+1327 QTAVINNDQN
-1337 ATTEEKEAAIQQ
+1337 ATNEEKEAAIQQ

-1361 TAATDD
+1361 TAAADN
-1367 NGVDQAKDAGKNSIQ
+1367 NGVDTAKDAGKNSIQ
-1382 STQPATAVKLN
+1382 STQPATAVKSN

-1418 EKNAAKDLVLKA
+1418 EKNAAKDLVSKA
-1430 KEKAYLDILNAQTT
+1430 KEKAYQDILNAQTT

-1451 DQAVTDIQGIT
+1451 DQAVADIQGIT

-1471 KDELATKANEQK
+1471 KGELAAKANEQK
-1483 ALIAQTADAT
+1483 ALIAQTVDAT
-1493 TEEKEQANQQVDAQL
+1493 TEEKDQANQQVDAQL

-1522 DVNTAKEN
+1522 DVNTAKDN

-1543 VKTNARAELLT
+1543 VKTNARAELLN

-1563 LSDNTTTNE
+1563 LNDNTTTNE
-1572 EKGKDIE
+1572 EKGKDIG
-1579 PVRATY
+1579 PVRAAY

-1591 INTANTTGDVTTAK
+1591 INAATTTGDVTTAK

-1704 KIADA
+1704 KIADT

-1777 SATTDLY
+1777 TATTDLY

-2232 EAASSADSKDNASV
+2232 EPASSADSKDNASV

-2362 EAKDKMTSTNVS
+2362 EAKDKMISTNVS

-2450 ENKVKTKS
+2450 ENKANAKS
-2458 AQQGKVNKPKQ
+2458 DQQGKVNKPKQ

>member
-23 IATVTFISINPTTAS
+23 IATVTFISTNPTTAS

-50 AQPADANAQP
+50 AQPADANTQP
-60 NANAGAQANPA
+60 NANAGAQANPT

-81 QPAAQPANQGGQA
+81 QPAVQPANQGGQA

-99 TAQPAGGAAQP
+99 AAQP
-110 AAGTAQPAGQGNQ
+110 NTQPAGQGNQ

-134 GNQAAPANQAGQGN
+134 GNQATPANQAGQGN
-148 NQATPAN
+148 NQATPNNNATPAN

-248 QNYQARGNVAAL
+248 QNYQAKGNVAAL
-260 GRVNANDS
+260 GRVNANES

-415 KSDQFKYE
+415 KADQFKYE

-431 YVNDSLTTT
+431 YVNNSLTTT

-581 EDANHVETANRAS
+581 EDANHVKTANRAS
-594 QTDIDGLV
+594 QADIDGLV

-617 ELDAKA
+617 ELDTKA

-660 KQTTSQG
+660 KQTTAQG

-729 TKAIKDIGAATTNAQ
+729 TKAIKDI
-744 VEAIKTKAIN
+744 
-754 DINQTTPATTAKAAA
+754 
-769 LEEFDEVVQAQID
+769 
-782 QAPLNPD
+782 
-789 TTNEEVAEAI
+789 
-799 ERINAA
+799 
-805 KVSGV
+805 
-810 KAIETT
+810 
-816 MTAQDLE
+816 
-823 RVKNEEISKIENITD
+823 
-838 STQTKMD
+838 D
-845 AYNEVK
+845 A
-851 QAATARK
+851 
-858 AQNATVSNATN
+858 
-869 EEVAEA
+869 
-875 DAAVEAAQKQGLH
+875 
-888 DIQVVKSKQEVA
+888 
-900 DTKSKVLDKINAI
+900 
-913 QTQAKVKPAADT
+913 
-925 EVENAYNTRK
+925 
-935 QEIQNSNAST
+935 
-945 TEEKQAAYTE
+945 
-955 LDTKKQEARTNL
+955 
-967 DTANSNS
+967 
-974 EVATAKDNG
+974 
-983 IAAINQVQAATTKKS
+983 
-998 DAKAEIAQKASER
+998 
-1011 KTAIEAMNDS
+1011 
-1021 TTEEQQAA
+1021 
-1029 KDKVD
+1029 
-1034 QAVVTANAD
+1034 
-1043 IDNAAA
+1043 
-1049 NADIDNAAANADV
+1049 
-1062 DNAKTTNEATIAAIT
+1062 
-1077 PDANVK
+1077 
-1083 PAAKQAIADKVQA
+1083 
-1096 QETAINANNG
+1096 
-1106 STTEEKEAAKQQ
+1106 
-1118 VQTEKTTADTA
+1118 
-1129 IDGAHSNAEV
+1129 
-1139 EAAKNA
+1139 
-1145 EIAKIEA
+1145 
-1152 IQPATTT
+1152 ATTT
-1159 KDDAKQAIATK
+1159 KDNAKEAIATK

-1213 NDVDQAKTTGETS
+1213 NDVDQAKTTGENS

-1236 KVTARNEITAILN
+1236 KATARNEITAILN

-1279 ANQAISAAITNA
+1279 ANQAISAATTNA

-1382 STQPATAVKLN
+1382 STQPATAVKSN

-1430 KEKAYLDILNAQTT
+1430 KEKAYQDILNAQTT

-1451 DQAVTDIQGIT
+1451 DQAVADIQGIT

-1522 DVNTAKEN
+1522 DVNTAKDN

-1563 LSDNTTTNE
+1563 LNNNETTNE
-1572 EKGKDIE
+1572 EKGNDIG
-1579 PVRATY
+1579 PVRAAY

-1591 INTANTTGDVTTAK
+1591 INAATTTGDVTTAK

-1618 PVKKPAGKTALDQAA
+1618 PVKKPAGKKELDQAA
-1633 ADRKTQIE
+1633 ADKKTQIE

-1654 KQEVDAALNQAKT
+1654 KQEVDTELNQAKT

-1704 KIADA
+1704 KIEDA

-1949 VDADATTEEKEAF
+1949 VNADATTEEKEAF

-2118 DNGKADASPT
+2118 ANGKADASPT

-2260 SQSTNGKVAQPK
+2260 SQSTNDKVAQPK
-2272 SENKAKAEKDGRDS
+2272 SENKAKAEKDGSDS

-2362 EAKDKMTSTNVS
+2362 EAKEKMTSTNVS

-2384 NDTQT
+2384 NDTQ
-2389 SVGPVAN
+2389 
-2396 NKAKDMQTNDTQK
+2396 K
-2409 SVGSVANNKATQ
+2409 SVGSAANNKATQ

-2440 QDMLNVTKPE
+2440 QDMLNVT
-2450 ENKVKTKS
+2450 NTDDHQAKTKS
-2458 AQQGKVNKPKQ
+2458 AQQGKVNKAKQ

>member
-99 TAQPAGGAAQP
+99 AAQPAGGAAQP

-134 GNQAAPANQAGQGN
+134 GNQAAPANQAGQVN

-388 LAPKATNNKEYTIN
+388 LAPKATNNKEFTIN

-415 KSDQFKYE
+415 KADQFKYE

-431 YVNDSLTTT
+431 YINDSLTTT

-594 QTDIDGLV
+594 QADIDGLV

-617 ELDAKA
+617 ELDTKA

-729 TKAIKDIGAATTNAQ
+729 TKAIKDIDAATTNAQ

-810 KAIETT
+810 KAIEATT
-816 MTAQDLE
+816 TAQDLE

-1049 NADIDNAAANADV
+1049 NADV

-1083 PAAKQAIADKVQA
+1083 PQAKQAIADKVQA
-1096 QETAINANNG
+1096 QETAIDANNG
-1106 STTEEKEAAKQQ
+1106 ATTEEKEAAKQQ
-1118 VQTEKTTADTA
+1118 VQTEKTAADAA
-1129 IDGAHSNAEV
+1129 IDAAHSNVEV

-1159 KDDAKQAIATK
+1159 KDNAKQAIATK

-1236 KVTARNEITAILN
+1236 KATARNEITAILN

-1279 ANQAISAAITNA
+1279 AIQAIAAATTNA
-1291 QVDEAKANAEA
+1291 QVDEAKTNAEA
-1302 AINAVTPKVVKKQA
+1302 AINAVTPKVVKKQT

-1382 STQPATAVKLN
+1382 STQPATSVKSN

-1430 KEKAYLDILNAQTT
+1430 KEKAYQDILNAQTT

-1451 DQAVTDIQGIT
+1451 DQAVADIQGIT

-1493 TEEKEQANQQVDAQL
+1493 TEEK
-1508 TQGNQNIENAQSID
+1508 GN
-1522 DVNTAKEN
+1522 
-1530 AIQAID
+1530 
-1536 PIQASTD
+1536 
-1543 VKTNARAELLT
+1543 
-1554 EMQNKITEI
+1554 
-1563 LSDNTTTNE
+1563 
-1572 EKGKDIE
+1572 DIG
-1579 PVRATY
+1579 PVRAAY

-1591 INTANTTGDVTTAK
+1591 INAATTTGDVTTAK

-1618 PVKKPAGKTALDQAA
+1618 PVKKPAGKKELDQAA
-1633 ADRKTQIE
+1633 ADKKTQIE

-1654 KQEVDAALNQAKT
+1654 KQEVDTELNQAKT

-1704 KIADA
+1704 KIEDA

-1818 ALESINNGVDNG
+1818 ALESINNGMDNG

-2450 ENKVKTKS
+2450 ENKAKTKS
-2458 AQQGKVNKPKQ
+2458 AQQGKVNKAKQ

>member
-23 IATVTFISINPTTAS
+23 IATVTFISTNPTTAS

-50 AQPADANAQP
+50 AQPADVNTQP
-60 NANAGAQANPA
+60 NANAGAQANPT

-99 TAQPAGGAAQP
+99 AAQP
-110 AAGTAQPAGQGNQ
+110 NTQPAGQGNQ

-148 NQATPAN
+148 NQATPNNNATPAN

-183 SNTGEGSINTTL
+183 SNTREGSINTTL

-388 LAPKATNNKEYTIN
+388 LAPKATNNKEFTIN
-402 TEIGNNGNFGASL
+402 TEVGNNGNFGASL
-415 KSDQFKYE
+415 KADQFKYE

-459 QNANKVTFTS
+459 QTANT
-469 QGVTTARGTH
+469 
-479 TKEVLFPDK
+479 
-488 SLKLSYKVN
+488 N
-497 VANIDTP
+497 
-504 KNIDFNEK
+504 
-512 LTYRTASDVVINN
+512 SDV
-525 AQPEVTL
+525 T
-532 TADPFSVA
+532 
-540 VEMNKDALQQQV
+540 
-552 NSQVDNSHYT
+552 
-562 TASIAEY
+562 
-569 NKLKQQADTILN
+569 
-581 EDANHVETANRAS
+581 
-594 QTDIDGLV
+594 
-602 TKLQA
+602 
-607 ALIDNQAAIA
+607 
-617 ELDAKA
+617 
-623 QEKVTAAQQSK
+623 
-634 KVTQDEVA
+634 
-642 ALVTKIN
+642 
-649 NDKNNAIAEIN
+649 
-660 KQTTSQG
+660 
-667 VTTEKDNGIA
+667 
-677 VLEQDVITPTVKP
+677 
-690 QAKQDIIQ
+690 
-698 AVTTRK
+698 
-704 QQIKKSNASLQDE
+704 
-717 KDVANDKIGKIE
+717 
-729 TKAIKDIGAATTNAQ
+729 
-744 VEAIKTKAIN
+744 
-754 DINQTTPATTAKAAA
+754 
-769 LEEFDEVVQAQID
+769 
-782 QAPLNPD
+782 
-789 TTNEEVAEAI
+789 
-799 ERINAA
+799 
-805 KVSGV
+805 
-810 KAIETT
+810 
-816 MTAQDLE
+816 
-823 RVKNEEISKIENITD
+823 
-838 STQTKMD
+838 
-845 AYNEVK
+845 
-851 QAATARK
+851 
-858 AQNATVSNATN
+858 
-869 EEVAEA
+869 
-875 DAAVEAAQKQGLH
+875 
-888 DIQVVKSKQEVA
+888 
-900 DTKSKVLDKINAI
+900 
-913 QTQAKVKPAADT
+913 
-925 EVENAYNTRK
+925 
-935 QEIQNSNAST
+935 
-945 TEEKQAAYTE
+945 
-955 LDTKKQEARTNL
+955 
-967 DTANSNS
+967 
-974 EVATAKDNG
+974 TAKDNG
-983 IAAINQVQAATTKKS
+983 IAAINQVQAVTTKKS

-1034 QAVVTANAD
+1034 QAVVTANTD

-1049 NADIDNAAANADV
+1049 NTDV

-1083 PAAKQAIADKVQA
+1083 PTAKQAIADKVQA
-1096 QETAINANNG
+1096 QETAIDANNG
-1106 STTEEKEAAKQQ
+1106 ATTEEKATAKQQ

-1159 KDDAKQAIATK
+1159 KDDAKQAITTK

-1236 KVTARNEITAILN
+1236 KATARNEITTILN
-1249 NKLQEIQATPDATDE
+1249 NKLQEIQATPDVTDE
-1264 EKQAADAE
+1264 EKQTADAE

-1279 ANQAISAAITNA
+1279 ANQAISAATTNA

-1302 AINAVTPKVVKKQA
+1302 AINAVTSKVVKKQA
-1316 AKDEIDQLQAT
+1316 AKDEIDQLQVA
-1327 QTNVINNDQN
+1327 QTSVINNDQN

-1361 TAATDD
+1361 TATTDD
-1367 NGVDQAKDAGKNSIQ
+1367 NGVDTAKDAGKNSIQ
-1382 STQPATAVKLN
+1382 STQPATAVKSN
-1393 AKNDVDQAVTTQNQ
+1393 AKNEVDQAVTTQNQ

-1418 EKNAAKDLVLKA
+1418 EKNAAKDLVLKV
-1430 KEKAYLDILNAQTT
+1430 KEKAYQDILNAQTT

-1451 DQAVTDIQGIT
+1451 DQAVADVQGIT

-1471 KDELATKANEQK
+1471 RDELATKANEQK

-1493 TEEKEQANQQVDAQL
+1493 TEEKEQENQQVDAQL

-1522 DVNTAKEN
+1522 DVNTAKDN

-1654 KQEVDAALNQAKT
+1654 KQEVDAVLNQAKT

-1709 YNAKVNEADNSNAST
+1709 YNAKVNEEDNSNAST

-1777 SATTDLY
+1777 TATTDLY

-1818 ALESINNGVDNG
+1818 ALESINNGVDNS

-1835 LTQGKAAIDAIQV
+1835 LTQGKAAIDTIQV
-1848 DATVKPKANQAIEVK
+1848 DATVKPKANQAIEAK
-1863 AEDTKESIDQSDQ
+1863 AEDTKESIDHSDQ

-1891 ITDQAKQGITD
+1891 ITDQAKKGITD

-1935 ELETALDQIEAGVN
+1935 ELEAALDQIEAGVN

-1977 SDQTTNAEIATVK
+1977 SDQTTNAEIATIK

-1996 LKAQRINPEVK
+1996 LKAQRINPVVK
-2007 KNALEAIREVVNKQI
+2007 KNTLEAIREVVNKQI

-2059 AEVAELQNVTIPAIE
+2059 TEVAELQNVTIPAIE

-2079 NDPDANDTNNGI
+2079 NDPNANDTNNGT

-2109 GQPNVSETT
+2109 GQPNVTEST
-2118 DNGKADASPT
+2118 DNANADTSST
-2128 TPNNS
+2128 TTNNQN
-2133 DAATGETTATSA
+2133 DTTTGETTATSA
-2145 TDDANDKPQAN
+2145 NSSATNDANNKPTAN

-2162 ASTNSP
+2162 ASTDNSA
-2168 TMDNDVTSK
+2168 TGNGTTDK

-2185 GTTDKPVTET
+2185 GTTDKPATET

-2217 APTGSTATAPTTAST
+2217 VPTGSTATAPTTAST
-2232 EAASSADSKDNASV
+2232 EATSSADSKDNASV

-2305 EPNVPSN
+2305 EPKVSSN

-2327 GQLKSETNVA
+2327 EQHNSDTNVT
-2337 SNEADKSPSKADT
+2337 SNEVVKSPSKADT
-2350 EVSNKPSTSASS
+2350 DVSNKPSTSASS

-2374 QKDDTATADT
+2374 QTDDTATADT
-2384 NDTQT
+2384 NDTQK
-2389 SVGPVAN
+2389 SVGSAAN
-2396 NKAKDMQTNDTQK
+2396 NKAKDMQTNDM
-2409 SVGSVANNKATQ
+2409 KA
-2421 NDGANASP
+2421 P
-2429 ATVSN
+2429 LATVSK

-2440 QDMLNVTKPE
+2440 QDMLNVTKTK
-2450 ENKVKTKS
+2450 ENKANAKS
-2458 AQQGKVNKPKQ
+2458 VQQGKVNKPKQ

-2506 DQQTEE
+2506 DHQTEE

>member
-23 IATVTFISINPTTAS
+23 IATVTFISTNPTTAS

-50 AQPADANAQP
+50 AQPADANTQP
-60 NANAGAQANPA
+60 NANAGAQANPT

-99 TAQPAGGAAQP
+99 AAQP
-110 AAGTAQPAGQGNQ
+110 NTQPAGQGNQ

-134 GNQAAPANQAGQGN
+134 GNQAAPANQAGQAN
-148 NQATPAN
+148 NQATPNNNATPAN

-248 QNYQARGNVAAL
+248 QNYQAKGNVAAL

-415 KSDQFKYE
+415 KADQFKYE

-446 DSTVLKNMTVNYD
+446 DGTVLKNMTVNYD
-459 QNANKVTFTS
+459 QTANKVTFTS

-569 NKLKQQADTILN
+569 NKLKQQADNILN

-594 QTDIDGLV
+594 QADIDGLV

-660 KQTTSQG
+660 KQTTAQG

-677 VLEQDVITPTVKP
+677 VLDQDVITPTVKP

-729 TKAIKDIGAATTNAQ
+729 TKAIKDIDAATTNAQ

-754 DINQTTPATTAKAAA
+754 DINQTAPATTAKAAA

-810 KAIETT
+810 KAIEATT
-816 MTAQDLE
+816 TARDIE

-845 AYNEVK
+845 AYNDVK

-945 TEEKQAAYTE
+945 TEEKEAAYTQ
-955 LDTKKQEARTNL
+955 LDAKKQEARTNL
-967 DTANSNS
+967 DAANTNS
-974 EVATAKDNG
+974 DVTTAKDNG

-1049 NADIDNAAANADV
+1049 NEDV

-1083 PAAKQAIADKVQA
+1083 PTAKQAIADKVQA
-1096 QETAINANNG
+1096 QETAIDANNG
-1106 STTEEKEAAKQQ
+1106 ATTEEKAAAKQQ

-1159 KDDAKQAIATK
+1159 KDDAKQAITTK

-1182 DITAEEIAAANADVD
+1182 NITAEEIAAANANVD

-1213 NDVDQAKTTGETS
+1213 NDVDQAKTTGEAS

-1236 KVTARNEITAILN
+1236 KATARNEITTILN
-1249 NKLQEIQATPDATDE
+1249 NKLQAIQATPDATDE

-1279 ANQAISAAITNA
+1279 ANQAISAATTNA

-1316 AKDEIDQLQAT
+1316 AKDEIDQLQVA
-1327 QTNVINNDQN
+1327 QTSVINNDQN
-1337 ATTEEKEAAIQQ
+1337 ATNEEKEAAIQQ

-1367 NGVDQAKDAGKNSIQ
+1367 NGVDTAKDAGKNSIQ
-1382 STQPATAVKLN
+1382 STQPATAVKSN

-1430 KEKAYLDILNAQTT
+1430 KEKAYQDILNAQTT

-1451 DQAVTDIQGIT
+1451 DQAVADVQGIT

-1471 KDELATKANEQK
+1471 KDELATKAREQK

-1493 TEEKEQANQQVDAQL
+1493 TEEKEQANQQVDAEL

-1522 DVNTAKEN
+1522 DVNTAKDN
-1530 AIQAID
+1530 A
-1536 PIQASTD
+1536 IQASTD

-1563 LSDNTTTNE
+1563 LNNNETTNE
-1572 EKGKDIE
+1572 EKGNE
-1579 PVRATY
+1579 FGPVRAAY

-1591 INTANTTGDVTTAK
+1591 INAATTTGDVTTAK

-1618 PVKKPAGKTALDQAA
+1618 PVKKPAGKKELDQAA
-1633 ADRKTQIE
+1633 ADKKTQIE
-1641 QTPNASQQEINDA
+1641 QTPNASQQEINNA
-1654 KQEVDAALNQAKT
+1654 KQEVDTELNQAKT
-1667 NVDQSSTNEYVDNA
+1667 NIDQSSTDEYVDNA

-1704 KIADA
+1704 KIEAA
-1709 YNAKVNEADNSNAST
+1709 YNAKVTEADNSNAST

-1777 SATTDLY
+1777 TATTDLY

-1818 ALESINNGVDNG
+1818 ALESINNGVDNS

-1835 LTQGKAAIDAIQV
+1835 LTQGKATIDAVQV
-1848 DATVKPKANQAIEVK
+1848 DAAVKPKANQVIDAK
-1863 AEDTKESIDQSDQ
+1863 AEETKESIDQSDQ

-1949 VDADATTEEKEAF
+1949 VDADAT
-1962 TNALED
+1962 
-1968 ILSKATEDI
+1968 
-1977 SDQTTNAEIATVK
+1977 NAEIATVK

-1996 LKAQRINPEVK
+1996 LKAQRINPVVK

-2034 KEIARTDLGR
+2034 KEIALTDLGR

-2059 AEVAELQNVTIPAIE
+2059 TEVAELQNVTIPAIE

-2079 NDPDANDTNNGI
+2079 NDPNANDTNSGS

-2109 GQPNVSETT
+2109 GQPNVTEST
-2118 DNGKADASPT
+2118 DNANADTSST
-2128 TPNNS
+2128 TTNNQN
-2133 DAATGETTATSA
+2133 DAATGGTTATSTNNPS
-2145 TDDANDKPQAN
+2145 TDDTNNKPTANK
-2156 NNSSVD
+2156 NSSVD
-2162 ASTNSP
+2162 ASTDNSA
-2168 TMDNDVTSK
+2168 TGNGTTDK

-2185 GTTDKPVTET
+2185 GTTDKPATET
-2195 DNATPA
+2195 DNVTPA
-2201 ESTTNNNSTTT
+2201 ESTTNNNSTT

-2305 EPNVPSN
+2305 EPKASSN

-2337 SNEADKSPSKADT
+2337 SNEADKSEGNVDT
-2350 EVSNKPSTSASS
+2350 DVSNKPSTSKPS
-2362 EAKDKMTSTNVS
+2362 EAKDKATSTEDS
-2374 QKDDTATADT
+2374 QKADMATADT
-2384 NDTQT
+2384 
-2389 SVGPVAN
+2389 
-2396 NKAKDMQTNDTQK
+2396 KDNQAAIGATAD
-2409 SVGSVANNKATQ
+2409 VNNKATQ

-2434 GSNSAN
+2434 GSHSMH
-2440 QDMLNVTKPE
+2440 QDMLNVTKTK
-2450 ENKVKTKS
+2450 ENKTNAKS

>member
-23 IATVTFISINPTTAS
+23 IATVTFISTNPTTAS

-50 AQPADANAQP
+50 AQPADANTQP
-60 NANAGAQANPA
+60 NANAGAQANPT

-81 QPAAQPANQGGQA
+81 QPAVQPANQGGQA

-99 TAQPAGGAAQP
+99 AAQP
-110 AAGTAQPAGQGNQ
+110 NTQPAGQGNQ

-134 GNQAAPANQAGQGN
+134 GNQATPANQAGQGN
-148 NQATPAN
+148 NQATPNNNATPAN
-155 QTQPANAP
+155 QTQPANA
-163 AAAQPAA
+163 PAA

-216 DKVNGYSLIN
+216 DKVNGYTLIN

-594 QTDIDGLV
+594 QADIDGLV

-729 TKAIKDIGAATTNAQ
+729 TKAIKDIDAATTNAQ

-754 DINQTTPATTAKAAA
+754 DINQTAPATTAKAAA

-810 KAIETT
+810 KAIEATT
-816 MTAQDLE
+816 TAQDLE
-823 RVKNEEISKIENITD
+823 RVKNEEIFKIENITD

-845 AYNEVK
+845 AYKEVK

-858 AQNATVSNATN
+858 AQNATVSNATD

-875 DAAVEAAQKQGLH
+875 NAAVDAAQTEGLH
-888 DIQVVKSKQEVA
+888 DIQVVKSQQEVA
-900 DTKSKVLDKINAI
+900 DTKAKVLDKINAI
-913 QTQAKVKPAADT
+913 QTQARVKPAADT

-945 TEEKQAAYTE
+945 TEEKEAAYTE
-955 LDTKKQEARTNL
+955 LDAKKQEARTNL
-967 DTANSNS
+967 DAANTNS
-974 EVATAKDNG
+974 AVTTAKDNS

-1011 KTAIEAMNDS
+1011 KTAIEAMNAS

-1029 KDKVD
+1029 KEKVD
-1034 QAVVTANAD
+1034 QAVLSANAD

-1049 NADIDNAAANADV
+1049 NTDV
-1062 DNAKTTNEATIAAIT
+1062 DNVKTTNEATIAAIT

-1083 PAAKQAIADKVQA
+1083 PTAKQAIADKVQA
-1096 QETAINANNG
+1096 QETAIDANNG
-1106 STTEEKEAAKQQ
+1106 ATTEEKAAAKQQ

-1182 DITAEEIAAANADVD
+1182 DITAEEIAAANVNVD
-1197 NAVTQ
+1197 NAVTE

-1213 NDVDQAKTTGETS
+1213 NDVDQAKTTGENS

-1236 KVTARNEITAILN
+1236 KATARNEITAILN

-1279 ANQAISAAITNA
+1279 ANQAISAATTNA

-1302 AINAVTPKVVKKQA
+1302 AINAVTPKVVKKKA

-1382 STQPATAVKLN
+1382 STQPATAVKSN

-1430 KEKAYLDILNAQTT
+1430 KEKAYQDILNAQTT

-1451 DQAVTDIQGIT
+1451 DQAVADIQGIT

-1522 DVNTAKEN
+1522 DVNTAKDN

-1563 LSDNTTTNE
+1563 LNNNETTNE
-1572 EKGKDIE
+1572 EKGNDIG
-1579 PVRATY
+1579 PVRAAY

-1591 INTANTTGDVTTAK
+1591 INAATTTGDVTTAK

-1618 PVKKPAGKTALDQAA
+1618 PVKKPAGKKELDQAA
-1633 ADRKTQIE
+1633 ADKKTQIE

-1654 KQEVDAALNQAKT
+1654 KQEVDTELNQAKT

-1917 EAFDNIQIDSTE
+1917 EAFDYIQIDSTE

-1949 VDADATTEEKEAF
+1949 VNADATTEEKEAF

-2022 EIIKNADADASA
+2022 EIIKNADASA

-2260 SQSTNGKVAQPK
+2260 SQSTNDKVAQPK

-2337 SNEADKSPSKADT
+2337 SNEADKSPSKAVT

-2384 NDTQT
+2384 NDTQ
-2389 SVGPVAN
+2389 
-2396 NKAKDMQTNDTQK
+2396 K
-2409 SVGSVANNKATQ
+2409 SVGSAANNKATQ

-2450 ENKVKTKS
+2450 ENKAKAKS

>member
-23 IATVTFISINPTTAS
+23 IATVTFISTNPTTAS

-50 AQPADANAQP
+50 AQPADANTQP
-60 NANAGAQANPA
+60 NANAGAQANPT

-81 QPAAQPANQGGQA
+81 QPAVQPANQGGQA

-99 TAQPAGGAAQP
+99 AAQP
-110 AAGTAQPAGQGNQ
+110 NTQPAGQGNQ

-134 GNQAAPANQAGQGN
+134 GNQATPANQAGQGN
-148 NQATPAN
+148 NQATPNNNATPAN
-155 QTQPANAP
+155 QTQPVNAP
-163 AAAQPAA
+163 AAAQP
-170 PVAANAQTQDPNA
+170 AANAQTQDPNA

-248 QNYQARGNVAAL
+248 QNYQAKGNVAAL

-607 ALIDNQAAIA
+607 ALTDNQAAIA

-729 TKAIKDIGAATTNAQ
+729 TKAIKDIDAATTNAQ

-810 KAIETT
+810 KAIEATT
-816 MTAQDLE
+816 TAQDLE

-851 QAATARK
+851 QAVTARK

-875 DAAVEAAQKQGLH
+875 DAAVDAAQKQGLH

-945 TEEKQAAYTE
+945 TEEKEAAYTE
-955 LDTKKQEARTNL
+955 LDAKKQEARTNL
-967 DTANSNS
+967 DAANTNS
-974 EVATAKDNG
+974 DVTTAKDNG

-1049 NADIDNAAANADV
+1049 
-1062 DNAKTTNEATIAAIT
+1062 
-1077 PDANVK
+1077 
-1083 PAAKQAIADKVQA
+1083 IADKVQA
-1096 QETAINANNG
+1096 QETAIDANNG

-1118 VQTEKTTADTA
+1118 VQTEKTAADAA
-1129 IDGAHSNAEV
+1129 IDAAHSNAEV

-1159 KDDAKQAIATK
+1159 KDNAKEAIATK

-1236 KVTARNEITAILN
+1236 KATARNEITTILN

-1279 ANQAISAAITNA
+1279 ANQAISAATTNA

-1316 AKDEIDQLQAT
+1316 AKDEIDQLQAA
-1327 QTNVINNDQN
+1327 QTAVINNDQN
-1337 ATTEEKEAAIQQ
+1337 ATNEEKEAAIQQ

-1361 TAATDD
+1361 TAAADN
-1367 NGVDQAKDAGKNSIQ
+1367 NGVDTAKDAGKNSIQ
-1382 STQPATAVKLN
+1382 STQPATAVKSN

-1418 EKNAAKDLVLKA
+1418 EKNAAKDLVSKA
-1430 KEKAYLDILNAQTT
+1430 KEKAYQDILNAQTT

-1451 DQAVTDIQGIT
+1451 DQAVADIQGIT

-1471 KDELATKANEQK
+1471 KGELAAKANEQK
-1483 ALIAQTADAT
+1483 ALIAQTVDAT
-1493 TEEKEQANQQVDAQL
+1493 TEEKDQANQQVDAQL

-1522 DVNTAKEN
+1522 DVNTAKDN
-1530 AIQAID
+1530 AIQPID

-1543 VKTNARAELLT
+1543 VKTNARAELLN

-1563 LSDNTTTNE
+1563 LNDNTTTNE
-1572 EKGKDIE
+1572 EKGKDIG
-1579 PVRATY
+1579 PVRAAY

-1591 INTANTTGDVTTAK
+1591 INAATTTGDVTTAK

-1704 KIADA
+1704 KIADT

-1777 SATTDLY
+1777 TATTDLY

-2022 EIIKNADADASA
+2022 EIIKNADASA

-2232 EAASSADSKDNASV
+2232 EPASSADSKDNASV

-2450 ENKVKTKS
+2450 ENKANAKS
-2458 AQQGKVNKPKQ
+2458 DQQGKVNKPKQ

>member
-23 IATVTFISINPTTAS
+23 IATVTFISTNPTTAS

-50 AQPADANAQP
+50 AQPADANTQP
-60 NANAGAQANPA
+60 NANAGAQANPT

-99 TAQPAGGAAQP
+99 AAQP
-110 AAGTAQPAGQGNQ
+110 NTQPAGQGNQ

-148 NQATPAN
+148 NQATPNNNATPAN

-163 AAAQPAA
+163 AAAQP
-170 PVAANAQTQDPNA
+170 AANAQTQDPNA

-388 LAPKATNNKEYTIN
+388 LAPKATNNKEFTIN

-415 KSDQFKYE
+415 KADQFKYE

-569 NKLKQQADTILN
+569 NKLKQQADNILN

-594 QTDIDGLV
+594 QAAIDGLV

-729 TKAIKDIGAATTNAQ
+729 TKAIKDIDAATTNAQ

-754 DINQTTPATTAKAAA
+754 DINQTALATTAKAAA

-805 KVSGV
+805 KVSDV
-810 KAIETT
+810 KAIEATT
-816 MTAQDLE
+816 TAQDLE

-845 AYNEVK
+845 AYNDVK

-967 DTANSNS
+967 DAANTNS
-974 EVATAKDNG
+974 DVTTAKDNS

-1034 QAVVTANAD
+1034 QAVVTANTD

-1049 NADIDNAAANADV
+1049 NTDV

-1083 PAAKQAIADKVQA
+1083 PTAKQAIADKVQA
-1096 QETAINANNG
+1096 QETAIDAYNG
-1106 STTEEKEAAKQQ
+1106 ATTEEKAAAKQQ
-1118 VQTEKTTADTA
+1118 VQTEKTTADAA

-1159 KDDAKQAIATK
+1159 KDDAKQAITTK
-1170 ANERKTAIAQTQ
+1170 ANERKAAIAQTQ

-1236 KVTARNEITAILN
+1236 KATARNEITTILN
-1249 NKLQEIQATPDATDE
+1249 NKLQAIQATPDATDE

-1279 ANQAISAAITNA
+1279 ANQAISAATTNA
-1291 QVDEAKANAEA
+1291 QVDEAKANAEV

-1316 AKDEIDQLQAT
+1316 AKDEIDQLQVA
-1327 QTNVINNDQN
+1327 QTSVINNDQN
-1337 ATTEEKEAAIQQ
+1337 ATNEEKEAAIQQ

-1382 STQPATAVKLN
+1382 STQPATAVKSN
-1393 AKNDVDQAVTTQNQ
+1393 AKNEVDQAVTTQNQ

-1430 KEKAYLDILNAQTT
+1430 KEKAYQDILNAQTT

-1451 DQAVTDIQGIT
+1451 DQAVADVQGIT

-1522 DVNTAKEN
+1522 DVNTAKDN

-1654 KQEVDAALNQAKT
+1654 KQEVDATLNQAKT

-1704 KIADA
+1704 KIEAA
-1709 YNAKVNEADNSNAST
+1709 YNSKVNEADNSNAST

-1777 SATTDLY
+1777 TATTDLY

-1848 DATVKPKANQAIEVK
+1848 DATVKPKANQAIEAK
-1863 AEDTKESIDQSDQ
+1863 AEDTKESIDHSDQ

-1891 ITDQAKQGITD
+1891 ITDQAKKGIND

-2022 EIIKNADADASA
+2022 EIIKNADASA

-2044 YFDRFADKLDKTQTN
+2044 YFDRFADNLDKTQTN

-2079 NDPDANDTNNGI
+2079 NDPDANDTNNGT

-2133 DAATGETTATSA
+2133 DAATGETTATSTNNPS
-2145 TDDANDKPQAN
+2145 TDDANNKPTAN

-2162 ASTNSP
+2162 ASTDNSA
-2168 TMDNDVTSK
+2168 TGNGTIDK

-2185 GTTDKPVTET
+2185 GTTDKPATET
-2195 DNATPA
+2195 DNVTPA
-2201 ESTTNNNSTTT
+2201 ESTTNNNSTT

-2232 EAASSADSKDNASV
+2232 EAASSADSKDNAFV

-2260 SQSTNGKVAQPK
+2260 SQSTNGMVVQPK

-2305 EPNVPSN
+2305 EPKVPSN

-2327 GQLKSETNVA
+2327 GHLKSETNVA
-2337 SNEADKSPSKADT
+2337 SNEVDKSEGNVDT
-2350 EVSNKPSTSASS
+2350 DVSNKPSTSKPS
-2362 EAKDKMTSTNVS
+2362 EAKDKATSTEDS
-2374 QKDDTATADT
+2374 QKADMATADT
-2384 NDTQT
+2384 
-2389 SVGPVAN
+2389 
-2396 NKAKDMQTNDTQK
+2396 KDNQAAIGATAD
-2409 SVGSVANNKATQ
+2409 VNNKATQ

-2434 GSNSAN
+2434 GSNSTN
-2440 QDMLNVTKPE
+2440 QDMLNVTKTE
-2450 ENKVKTKS
+2450 ENKANVKS

>member
-23 IATVTFISINPTTAS
+23 IATVTFISTNPTTAS

-50 AQPADANAQP
+50 AQPADANTQP
-60 NANAGAQANPA
+60 NANAGAQANPT

-99 TAQPAGGAAQP
+99 AAQP
-110 AAGTAQPAGQGNQ
+110 NTQPAGQGNQ

-148 NQATPAN
+148 NQATPNNNATPAN

-163 AAAQPAA
+163 AAAQP
-170 PVAANAQTQDPNA
+170 AANAQTQDPNA

-388 LAPKATNNKEYTIN
+388 LAPKATNNKEFTIN

-415 KSDQFKYE
+415 KADQFKYE

-569 NKLKQQADTILN
+569 NKLKQQADNILN

-594 QTDIDGLV
+594 QAAIDGLV

-729 TKAIKDIGAATTNAQ
+729 TKAIKDIDAATTNAQ

-754 DINQTTPATTAKAAA
+754 DINQTAPATTAKAAA

-810 KAIETT
+810 KAIEATT
-816 MTAQDLE
+816 TAQDLE

-845 AYNEVK
+845 AYNDVK

-967 DTANSNS
+967 DAANTNS
-974 EVATAKDNG
+974 DVTTAKDNS

-1034 QAVVTANAD
+1034 QAVVTANTD

-1049 NADIDNAAANADV
+1049 NTDV

-1083 PAAKQAIADKVQA
+1083 PTAKQAIADKVQA
-1096 QETAINANNG
+1096 QETAIDAYNG
-1106 STTEEKEAAKQQ
+1106 ATTEEKAAAKQQ
-1118 VQTEKTTADTA
+1118 VQTEKTTADAA

-1159 KDDAKQAIATK
+1159 KDDAKQAITTK
-1170 ANERKTAIAQTQ
+1170 ANERKAAIAQTQ

-1236 KVTARNEITAILN
+1236 KATARNEITTILN
-1249 NKLQEIQATPDATDE
+1249 NKLQAIQATPDATDE

-1279 ANQAISAAITNA
+1279 ANQAISAATTNA
-1291 QVDEAKANAEA
+1291 QVDEAKANAEV

-1316 AKDEIDQLQAT
+1316 AKDEIDQLQVA
-1327 QTNVINNDQN
+1327 QTSVINNDQN
-1337 ATTEEKEAAIQQ
+1337 ATNEEKEAAIQQ

-1382 STQPATAVKLN
+1382 STQPATAVKSN
-1393 AKNDVDQAVTTQNQ
+1393 AKNEVDQAVTTQNQ

-1430 KEKAYLDILNAQTT
+1430 KEKAYQDILNAQTT

-1451 DQAVTDIQGIT
+1451 DQAVADVQGIT

-1522 DVNTAKEN
+1522 DVNTAKDN

-1654 KQEVDAALNQAKT
+1654 KQEVDATLNQAKT

-1704 KIADA
+1704 KIEAA
-1709 YNAKVNEADNSNAST
+1709 YNSKVNEADNSNAST

-1777 SATTDLY
+1777 TATTDLY

-1848 DATVKPKANQAIEVK
+1848 DATVKPKANQAIEAK
-1863 AEDTKESIDQSDQ
+1863 AEDTKESIDHSDQ

-1891 ITDQAKQGITD
+1891 ITDQAKKGIND

-2022 EIIKNADADASA
+2022 EIIKNADASA

-2044 YFDRFADKLDKTQTN
+2044 YFDRFADNLDETQTN

-2079 NDPDANDTNNGI
+2079 NDPDANDTNNGT

-2133 DAATGETTATSA
+2133 DAATGETTATSTNNPS
-2145 TDDANDKPQAN
+2145 TDDANNKPTAN

-2162 ASTNSP
+2162 ASTDNSA
-2168 TMDNDVTSK
+2168 TGNGTIDK

-2185 GTTDKPVTET
+2185 GTTDKPATET
-2195 DNATPA
+2195 DNVTPA
-2201 ESTTNNNSTTT
+2201 ESTTNNNSTT

-2232 EAASSADSKDNASV
+2232 EAASSADSKDNAFV

-2260 SQSTNGKVAQPK
+2260 SQSTNGMVVQPK

-2305 EPNVPSN
+2305 EPKVPSN

-2327 GQLKSETNVA
+2327 GHLKSETNVA
-2337 SNEADKSPSKADT
+2337 SNEVDKSEGNVDT
-2350 EVSNKPSTSASS
+2350 DVSNKPSTSKPS
-2362 EAKDKMTSTNVS
+2362 EAKDKATSTEDS
-2374 QKDDTATADT
+2374 QKADMATADT
-2384 NDTQT
+2384 
-2389 SVGPVAN
+2389 
-2396 NKAKDMQTNDTQK
+2396 KDNQAAIGATAD
-2409 SVGSVANNKATQ
+2409 VNNKATQ

-2434 GSNSAN
+2434 GSNSTN
-2440 QDMLNVTKPE
+2440 QDMLNVTKTE
-2450 ENKVKTKS
+2450 ENKANVKS

>member
-23 IATVTFISINPTTAS
+23 IATVTFISTNPTTAS

-50 AQPADANAQP
+50 AQNQPAQPADANTQP
-60 NANAGAQANPA
+60 NANAGAQANPT

-81 QPAAQPANQGGQA
+81 QPAVQPANQGGQA

-99 TAQPAGGAAQP
+99 AAQP
-110 AAGTAQPAGQGNQ
+110 NTQPAGQGNQ

-134 GNQAAPANQAGQGN
+134 GNQATPANQAGQGN
-148 NQATPAN
+148 NQATPNNNATPAN

-163 AAAQPAA
+163 AAAQPAAQPAA

-248 QNYQARGNVAAL
+248 QNYQAKGNVAAL

-415 KSDQFKYE
+415 KADQFKYE

-525 AQPEVTL
+525 TQPEITL

-594 QTDIDGLV
+594 QADIDGLV

-729 TKAIKDIGAATTNAQ
+729 TKAIKDIDAATTNAQ

-810 KAIETT
+810 KAIEATT
-816 MTAQDLE
+816 TAQDLE

-875 DAAVEAAQKQGLH
+875 DAAVDAAVDAAQKQGLH

-900 DTKSKVLDKINAI
+900 DTKSKVIDKINAI

-967 DTANSNS
+967 DAANTNS
-974 EVATAKDNG
+974 DVTTAKDNG

-1043 IDNAAA
+1043 IDNATA
-1049 NADIDNAAANADV
+1049 NTDV

-1083 PAAKQAIADKVQA
+1083 PQAKQAIADKVQA
-1096 QETAINANNG
+1096 QETAIDANNG
-1106 STTEEKEAAKQQ
+1106 STTEEKTAAKQQ
-1118 VQTEKTTADTA
+1118 AQTEKTTADAA
-1129 IDGAHSNAEV
+1129 IDAAHTNAEV

-1159 KDDAKQAIATK
+1159 KDNAKEAIATK

-1236 KVTARNEITAILN
+1236 KATARNEITTILN

-1279 ANQAISAAITNA
+1279 ANQAISAATTNA

-1382 STQPATAVKLN
+1382 STQPATAVKSN

-1430 KEKAYLDILNAQTT
+1430 KEKAYQDILNAQTT

-1451 DQAVTDIQGIT
+1451 DQAVADIQGIT

-1777 SATTDLY
+1777 TATTDLY

-2396 NKAKDMQTNDTQK
+2396 NKAKDMQTNDM
-2409 SVGSVANNKATQ
+2409 KA
-2421 NDGANASP
+2421 SL

-2440 QDMLNVTKPE
+2440 QDMLNVT
-2450 ENKVKTKS
+2450 NTDDHQAKTKS

>member
-1 MNLFRQQKFS
+1 
-11 IRKFNV
+11 
-17 GIFSAL
+17 
-23 IATVTFISINPTTAS
+23 
-38 AAEQNQP
+38 
-45 AQNQP
+45 
-50 AQPADANAQP
+50 
-60 NANAGAQANPA
+60 
-71 AQPAAPANQG
+71 
-81 QPAAQPANQGGQA
+81 
-94 NPAGG
+94 
-99 TAQPAGGAAQP
+99 
-110 AAGTAQPAGQGNQ
+110 
-123 ADPNNA
+123 
-129 AQAQP
+129 
-134 GNQAAPANQAGQGN
+134 
-148 NQATPAN
+148 
-155 QTQPANAP
+155 
-163 AAAQPAA
+163 
-170 PVAANAQTQDPNA
+170 
-183 SNTGEGSINTTL
+183 
-195 TFDDPAIST
+195 
-204 DENRQDPTVTVT
+204 
-216 DKVNGYSLIN
+216 
-226 NGKIGFV
+226 
-233 NSELRRSDMFDKNNP
+233 MFDKNNP

-340 LDLQFIPDNT
+340 LDLEFIPDNT

-415 KSDQFKYE
+415 KADQFKYE

-552 NSQVDNSHYT
+552 NSQVDDSHYT

-594 QTDIDGLV
+594 QADIDGLV

-607 ALIDNQAAIA
+607 ALIDNQAAIS

-660 KQTTSQG
+660 KQTTAQG

-729 TKAIKDIGAATTNAQ
+729 TKAIKDIDAATTNAQ

-754 DINQTTPATTAKAAA
+754 DINQTAPATTAKAAA

-810 KAIETT
+810 KAIEATT
-816 MTAQDLE
+816 TAQDLD
-823 RVKNEEISKIENITD
+823 RVKNEEIFKIENITD

-858 AQNATVSNATN
+858 AQNATVSNATD

-875 DAAVEAAQKQGLH
+875 DAAVDAAQTEGLH

-900 DTKSKVLDKINAI
+900 DTKAKVLDKINAI
-913 QTQAKVKPAADT
+913 QTQARVKPAADR
-925 EVENAYNTRK
+925 EVDNAYNTRK
-935 QEIQNSNAST
+935 QEIQNSNTST
-945 TEEKQAAYTE
+945 TEEKEAAYTQ
-955 LDTKKQEARTNL
+955 LDAKKQEARTNL
-967 DTANSNS
+967 DAANTNS
-974 EVATAKDNG
+974 AVTTAKDNG

-1034 QAVVTANAD
+1034 QAVVNANAD

-1049 NADIDNAAANADV
+1049 NNDV

-1083 PAAKQAIADKVQA
+1083 PQAKQAIADKVQA
-1096 QETAINANNG
+1096 QETAIDANNG
-1106 STTEEKEAAKQQ
+1106 ATTEEKTAAKQQ

-1170 ANERKTAIAQTQ
+1170 ANERKAAIAQTQ
-1182 DITAEEIAAANADVD
+1182 EITAEEIAAANANVD
-1197 NAVTQ
+1197 NAVTE
-1202 ANSNIEAANSQ
+1202 ANNHIETANSQ
-1213 NDVDQAKTTGETS
+1213 NEVDQAKTTGEAS

-1236 KVTARNEITAILN
+1236 KATARNEITTILN
-1249 NKLQEIQATPDATDE
+1249 NKLQAIQATPDATDE
-1264 EKQAADAE
+1264 EKQAAETE
-1272 ANTENGK
+1272 ANTENAK
-1279 ANQAISAAITNA
+1279 ANQAITAATTNA
-1291 QVDEAKANAEA
+1291 EVDEAKTNAEA
-1302 AINAVTPKVVKKQA
+1302 AINAVTPKVMKKQA
-1316 AKDEIDQLQAT
+1316 AKDEIDQLQAA
-1327 QTNVINNDQN
+1327 QTAVINNDQN
-1337 ATTEEKEAAIQQ
+1337 AT
-1349 LATAVTD
+1349 
-1356 AKNNI
+1356 N
-1361 TAATDD
+1361 
-1367 NGVDQAKDAGKNSIQ
+1367 
-1382 STQPATAVKLN
+1382 
-1393 AKNDVDQAVTTQNQ
+1393 
-1407 AIDNTTGATTE
+1407 
-1418 EKNAAKDLVLKA
+1418 
-1430 KEKAYLDILNAQTT
+1430 
-1444 NDVTQIK
+1444 
-1451 DQAVTDIQGIT
+1451 
-1462 ADTTIKDVA
+1462 
-1471 KDELATKANEQK
+1471 
-1483 ALIAQTADAT
+1483 
-1493 TEEKEQANQQVDAQL
+1493 
-1508 TQGNQNIENAQSID
+1508 
-1522 DVNTAKEN
+1522 
-1530 AIQAID
+1530 
-1536 PIQASTD
+1536 
-1543 VKTNARAELLT
+1543 
-1554 EMQNKITEI
+1554 
-1563 LSDNTTTNE
+1563 
-1572 EKGKDIE
+1572 
-1579 PVRATY
+1579 
-1585 EEGLNN
+1585 
-1591 INTANTTGDVTTAK
+1591 
-1605 DTAVQKVQQLHAN
+1605 
-1618 PVKKPAGKTALDQAA
+1618 
-1633 ADRKTQIE
+1633 
-1641 QTPNASQQEINDA
+1641 
-1654 KQEVDAALNQAKT
+1654 
-1667 NVDQSSTNEYVDNA
+1667 
-1681 VKEGKAKINAVK
+1681 
-1693 TFSEYKKDALA
+1693 
-1704 KIADA
+1704 
-1709 YNAKVNEADNSNAST
+1709 
-1724 SSEIAEAKQKLA
+1724 
-1736 ELKQTADQNVNQ
+1736 
-1748 ATSKDDI
+1748 
-1755 EVQIHNDLDNI
+1755 
-1766 NDYTIPTGKKE
+1766 
-1777 SATTDLY
+1777 
-1784 AYADQKKNNISADT
+1784 
-1798 NATQDEKQQAI
+1798 
-1809 KQVDQNVQT
+1809 
-1818 ALESINNGVDNG
+1818 
-1830 DVDDA
+1830 
-1835 LTQGKAAIDAIQV
+1835 
-1848 DATVKPKANQAIEVK
+1848 
-1863 AEDTKESIDQSDQ
+1863 
-1876 LTAEEKTEALAMIKQ
+1876 
-1891 ITDQAKQGITD
+1891 
-1902 ATTTAEVEKAKAQGL
+1902 
-1917 EAFDNIQIDSTE
+1917 
-1929 KQKAIE
+1929 
-1935 ELETALDQIEAGVN
+1935 
-1949 VDADATTEEKEAF
+1949 EEKEAF

-1996 LKAQRINPEVK
+1996 LKAQRINPVVK

-2022 EIIKNADADASA
+2022 EIIENADASA

-2059 AEVAELQNVTIPAIE
+2059 TEVDELQNVTIPAIE

-2079 NDPDANDTNNGI
+2079 KDPNANDTNSGS

-2109 GQPNVSETT
+2109 GQPNVTEST
-2118 DNGKADASPT
+2118 DNANADTSST
-2128 TPNNS
+2128 TTNNHN
-2133 DAATGETTATSA
+2133 DAATGGTTATSTDNSA
-2145 TDDANDKPQAN
+2145 TGNGTSDK
-2156 NNSSVD
+2156 S
-2162 ASTNSP
+2162 
-2168 TMDNDVTSK
+2168 
-2177 PEVESTNN
+2177 EVESTNN
-2185 GTTDKPVTET
+2185 GTTDKSATET

-2201 ESTTNNNSTTT
+2201 ESARNNNSTT

-2217 APTGSTATAPTTAST
+2217 APTGSTATVPTTNAST
-2232 EAASSADSKDNASV
+2232 GAASSADSKDNASV

-2272 SENKAKAEKDGRDS
+2272 SENKAKDEKDGRDS

-2305 EPNVPSN
+2305 EPKVPSN
-2312 TSKDKE
+2312 TEKDKK

-2337 SNEADKSPSKADT
+2337 SNEADKSEGNVDT
-2350 EVSNKPSTSASS
+2350 DVSNKPSTSKPS
-2362 EAKDKMTSTNVS
+2362 EAKDKATSTEDS
-2374 QKDDTATADT
+2374 QKADMATSDKKDNQAAIGATAD
-2384 NDTQT
+2384 
-2389 SVGPVAN
+2389 V
-2396 NKAKDMQTNDTQK
+2396 
-2409 SVGSVANNKATQ
+2409 NNKATQ

-2440 QDMLNVTKPE
+2440 QDMLKVTNTDKHQA
-2450 ENKVKTKS
+2450 KATS
-2458 AQQGKVNKPKQ
+2458 AQQGKENKAKQ

-2486 YAELALGAGMAFLI
+2486 YVELALGAGMAFLI

>member
-23 IATVTFISINPTTAS
+23 IATVTFISTNPTTAS

-50 AQPADANAQP
+50 AQPADANTQP
-60 NANAGAQANPA
+60 NANAGAQANPT

-99 TAQPAGGAAQP
+99 AAQP
-110 AAGTAQPAGQGNQ
+110 NTQPAGQGNQ

-148 NQATPAN
+148 NQATPNNNATPAN

-163 AAAQPAA
+163 AAAQP
-170 PVAANAQTQDPNA
+170 AANAQTQDPNA

-388 LAPKATNNKEYTIN
+388 LAPKATNNKEFTIN
-402 TEIGNNGNFGASL
+402 TKIGNNGNFGASL
-415 KSDQFKYE
+415 KADQFKYE

-569 NKLKQQADTILN
+569 NKLKQQADNILN

-594 QTDIDGLV
+594 QAAIDGLV

-729 TKAIKDIGAATTNAQ
+729 TKAIKDIDAATTNAQ

-754 DINQTTPATTAKAAA
+754 DINQTAPATTAKAAA

-810 KAIETT
+810 KAIEATT
-816 MTAQDLE
+816 TAQDLE

-845 AYNEVK
+845 AYNDVK

-967 DTANSNS
+967 DAANTNS
-974 EVATAKDNG
+974 DVTTAKDNS

-1034 QAVVTANAD
+1034 QAVVTANTD

-1049 NADIDNAAANADV
+1049 NTDV

-1083 PAAKQAIADKVQA
+1083 PTAKQAIADKVQA
-1096 QETAINANNG
+1096 QETAIDAYNG
-1106 STTEEKEAAKQQ
+1106 ATTEEKAAAKQQ
-1118 VQTEKTTADTA
+1118 VQTEKTTADAA

-1159 KDDAKQAIATK
+1159 KDDAKQAITTK
-1170 ANERKTAIAQTQ
+1170 ANERKAAIAQTQ

-1236 KVTARNEITAILN
+1236 KATARNEITTILN
-1249 NKLQEIQATPDATDE
+1249 NKLQAIQATPDATDE

-1279 ANQAISAAITNA
+1279 ANQAISAATTNA
-1291 QVDEAKANAEA
+1291 QVDEAKANAEV

-1316 AKDEIDQLQAT
+1316 AKDEIDQLQVA
-1327 QTNVINNDQN
+1327 QTSVINNDQN
-1337 ATTEEKEAAIQQ
+1337 ATNEEKEAAIQQ

-1382 STQPATAVKLN
+1382 STQPATAVKSN
-1393 AKNDVDQAVTTQNQ
+1393 AKNEVDQAVTTQNQ

-1430 KEKAYLDILNAQTT
+1430 KEKAYQDILNAQTT

-1451 DQAVTDIQGIT
+1451 DQAVADVQGIT

-1522 DVNTAKEN
+1522 DVNTAKDN

-1654 KQEVDAALNQAKT
+1654 KQEVDATLNQAKT

-1704 KIADA
+1704 KIEAA
-1709 YNAKVNEADNSNAST
+1709 YNSKVNEADNSNAST
-1724 SSEIAEAKQKLA
+1724 SNEIAEAKQKLA

-1777 SATTDLY
+1777 TATTDLY

-1848 DATVKPKANQAIEVK
+1848 DATVKPKANQAIEAK
-1863 AEDTKESIDQSDQ
+1863 AEDTKESIDHSDQ

-1891 ITDQAKQGITD
+1891 ITDQAKKGIND

-2022 EIIKNADADASA
+2022 EIIKNADASA

-2044 YFDRFADKLDKTQTN
+2044 YFDRFADNLDKTQTN

-2079 NDPDANDTNNGI
+2079 NDPDANDTNNGT

-2133 DAATGETTATSA
+2133 DAATGETTATSTNNPS
-2145 TDDANDKPQAN
+2145 TDDANNKPTAN

-2162 ASTNSP
+2162 ASTDNSE
-2168 TMDNDVTSK
+2168 TGNGTIDK

-2185 GTTDKPVTET
+2185 GTTDKPATET
-2195 DNATPA
+2195 DNVTPA
-2201 ESTTNNNSTTT
+2201 ESTTNNNSTT

-2232 EAASSADSKDNASV
+2232 EAASSADSKDNAFV

-2260 SQSTNGKVAQPK
+2260 SQSTNGMVVQPK

-2305 EPNVPSN
+2305 EPKVPSN

-2327 GQLKSETNVA
+2327 GHLKSETNVA
-2337 SNEADKSPSKADT
+2337 SNEVDKSEGNVDT
-2350 EVSNKPSTSASS
+2350 DVSNKPSTSKPS
-2362 EAKDKMTSTNVS
+2362 EAKDKATSTEDS
-2374 QKDDTATADT
+2374 QKADMATADT
-2384 NDTQT
+2384 
-2389 SVGPVAN
+2389 
-2396 NKAKDMQTNDTQK
+2396 KDNQAAIGATAD
-2409 SVGSVANNKATQ
+2409 VNNKATQ

-2434 GSNSAN
+2434 GSNSTN
-2440 QDMLNVTKPE
+2440 QDMLNVTKTE
-2450 ENKVKTKS
+2450 ENKANVKS

>member
-23 IATVTFISINPTTAS
+23 IATVTFISTNPTTAS

-50 AQPADANAQP
+50 AQPADANTQP

-71 AQPAAPANQG
+71 AQPA
-81 QPAAQPANQGGQA
+81 NQGGQA

-99 TAQPAGGAAQP
+99 A
-110 AAGTAQPAGQGNQ
+110 AQPAGQGNQ

-148 NQATPAN
+148 NQATPNNNATPAN

-248 QNYQARGNVAAL
+248 QNYQAKGNVAAL

-274 NGISKTVNVKP
+274 NGITKTVNVKP

-415 KSDQFKYE
+415 KADQFKYE

-459 QNANKVTFTS
+459 QTANKVTFTS

-594 QTDIDGLV
+594 QADIDGLV

-617 ELDAKA
+617 ELDTKA

-729 TKAIKDIGAATTNAQ
+729 TKAIKDIDAATTNAQ

-810 KAIETT
+810 KAIEATT
-816 MTAQDLE
+816 TAQDLE
-823 RVKNEEISKIENITD
+823 RVKNEEIFKIENITD

-845 AYNEVK
+845 AYKEVR

-858 AQNATVSNATN
+858 AQNATVSNATD

-875 DAAVEAAQKQGLH
+875 NAAVDAAQTEGLH
-888 DIQVVKSKQEVA
+888 DIQVVKSQQEVA
-900 DTKSKVLDKINAI
+900 DTKAKVLDKINAI

-945 TEEKQAAYTE
+945 TEEKEAAYTE
-955 LDTKKQEARTNL
+955 LDAKKQEARTNL
-967 DTANSNS
+967 DAANTNS
-974 EVATAKDNG
+974 DVTTAKDNG

-1043 IDNAAA
+1043 IDNATA
-1049 NADIDNAAANADV
+1049 NTDV

-1096 QETAINANNG
+1096 QETAIDANNG

-1118 VQTEKTTADTA
+1118 VQTEKTAADAA
-1129 IDGAHSNAEV
+1129 IDAAHSNVEV

-1159 KDDAKQAIATK
+1159 KDNAKQAIATK

-1236 KVTARNEITAILN
+1236 KATARNEITAILN

-1279 ANQAISAAITNA
+1279 ANQAISAATTNA

-1337 ATTEEKEAAIQQ
+1337 ATNEEKEAAIQQ

-1367 NGVDQAKDAGKNSIQ
+1367 NGVDTAKDAGKNSIQ
-1382 STQPATAVKLN
+1382 STQPATAVKSN
-1393 AKNDVDQAVTTQNQ
+1393 AKNEVDQAVTTQNQ

-1430 KEKAYLDILNAQTT
+1430 KEKAYQDILNAQTT

-1451 DQAVTDIQGIT
+1451 DQAVADIQGIT

-1522 DVNTAKEN
+1522 DVNTAKDN

-1563 LSDNTTTNE
+1563 LNNETTNE
-1572 EKGKDIE
+1572 EKGNDIG
-1579 PVRATY
+1579 PVRAAY

-1591 INTANTTGDVTTAK
+1591 INAATTTGDVTTAK

-1618 PVKKPAGKTALDQAA
+1618 PVKKPAGKKELDQAA
-1633 ADRKTQIE
+1633 ADKKTQIE

-1654 KQEVDAALNQAKT
+1654 KQEVDTELNQAKT

-1704 KIADA
+1704 KIEDA

-1818 ALESINNGVDNG
+1818 ALENINNGVDNG

-1835 LTQGKAAIDAIQV
+1835 LTQGKAAIDTIQV
-1848 DATVKPKANQAIEVK
+1848 DATVKPKANQAIEAK
-1863 AEDTKESIDQSDQ
+1863 AEDTKESIDHSDQ

-1996 LKAQRINPEVK
+1996 LKAQRINPVVK

-2059 AEVAELQNVTIPAIE
+2059 TEVAELQNVTIPAIE

-2079 NDPDANDTNNGI
+2079 NDPDANDTNNGT

-2133 DAATGETTATSA
+2133 DAATGETTVTSA
-2145 TDDANDKPQAN
+2145 TDDAKDKPQAN
-2156 NNSSVD
+2156 NNSSAD

-2384 NDTQT
+2384 NDTQK

-2409 SVGSVANNKATQ
+2409 SVGSAANNKATQ

-2434 GSNSAN
+2434 GSHSMH

-2450 ENKVKTKS
+2450 ENKANAKS
-2458 AQQGKVNKPKQ
+2458 DQQGKVNKPKQ

>member
-23 IATVTFISINPTTAS
+23 IATVTFISTNPTTAS

-50 AQPADANAQP
+50 AQPADVNTQP
-60 NANAGAQANPA
+60 NANAGAQANPT

-99 TAQPAGGAAQP
+99 AAQP
-110 AAGTAQPAGQGNQ
+110 NTQPAGQGNQ

-134 GNQAAPANQAGQGN
+134 GNQAA
-148 NQATPAN
+148 PAN

-183 SNTGEGSINTTL
+183 SNTREGSINTTL

-233 NSELRRSDMFDKNNP
+233 NSELRRNDMFDKNNP

-388 LAPKATNNKEYTIN
+388 LAPKATNNKEFTIN
-402 TEIGNNGNFGASL
+402 TEVGNNGNFGASL
-415 KSDQFKYE
+415 KADQFKYE

-459 QNANKVTFTS
+459 QTANT
-469 QGVTTARGTH
+469 
-479 TKEVLFPDK
+479 
-488 SLKLSYKVN
+488 N
-497 VANIDTP
+497 
-504 KNIDFNEK
+504 
-512 LTYRTASDVVINN
+512 SDV
-525 AQPEVTL
+525 T
-532 TADPFSVA
+532 
-540 VEMNKDALQQQV
+540 
-552 NSQVDNSHYT
+552 
-562 TASIAEY
+562 
-569 NKLKQQADTILN
+569 
-581 EDANHVETANRAS
+581 
-594 QTDIDGLV
+594 
-602 TKLQA
+602 
-607 ALIDNQAAIA
+607 
-617 ELDAKA
+617 
-623 QEKVTAAQQSK
+623 
-634 KVTQDEVA
+634 
-642 ALVTKIN
+642 
-649 NDKNNAIAEIN
+649 
-660 KQTTSQG
+660 
-667 VTTEKDNGIA
+667 
-677 VLEQDVITPTVKP
+677 
-690 QAKQDIIQ
+690 
-698 AVTTRK
+698 
-704 QQIKKSNASLQDE
+704 
-717 KDVANDKIGKIE
+717 
-729 TKAIKDIGAATTNAQ
+729 
-744 VEAIKTKAIN
+744 
-754 DINQTTPATTAKAAA
+754 
-769 LEEFDEVVQAQID
+769 
-782 QAPLNPD
+782 
-789 TTNEEVAEAI
+789 
-799 ERINAA
+799 
-805 KVSGV
+805 
-810 KAIETT
+810 
-816 MTAQDLE
+816 
-823 RVKNEEISKIENITD
+823 
-838 STQTKMD
+838 
-845 AYNEVK
+845 
-851 QAATARK
+851 
-858 AQNATVSNATN
+858 
-869 EEVAEA
+869 
-875 DAAVEAAQKQGLH
+875 
-888 DIQVVKSKQEVA
+888 
-900 DTKSKVLDKINAI
+900 
-913 QTQAKVKPAADT
+913 
-925 EVENAYNTRK
+925 
-935 QEIQNSNAST
+935 
-945 TEEKQAAYTE
+945 
-955 LDTKKQEARTNL
+955 
-967 DTANSNS
+967 
-974 EVATAKDNG
+974 TAKDNG
-983 IAAINQVQAATTKKS
+983 IAAINQVQAVTTKKS

-1011 KTAIEAMNDS
+1011 KTAIEAMNDL

-1029 KDKVD
+1029 QDKVD
-1034 QAVVTANAD
+1034 QAVVTANTD

-1049 NADIDNAAANADV
+1049 NTDV

-1083 PAAKQAIADKVQA
+1083 PTAKQAIADKVQA
-1096 QETAINANNG
+1096 QETAIDANNG
-1106 STTEEKEAAKQQ
+1106 ATTEEKATAKQQ

-1159 KDDAKQAIATK
+1159 KDDAKQAITTK

-1236 KVTARNEITAILN
+1236 KATARNEITTILN
-1249 NKLQEIQATPDATDE
+1249 NKLQEIQATPDVTDE
-1264 EKQAADAE
+1264 EKQTADAE

-1279 ANQAISAAITNA
+1279 ANQAISAATTNA

-1302 AINAVTPKVVKKQA
+1302 AINAVTSKVVKKQA
-1316 AKDEIDQLQAT
+1316 AKDEIDQLQVA
-1327 QTNVINNDQN
+1327 QTSVINNDQN

-1367 NGVDQAKDAGKNSIQ
+1367 NGVDTAKDAGKNSIQ
-1382 STQPATAVKLN
+1382 STQPATAVKSN
-1393 AKNDVDQAVTTQNQ
+1393 AKNEVDQAVTTQNQ

-1418 EKNAAKDLVLKA
+1418 EKNAAKDLVLKV
-1430 KEKAYLDILNAQTT
+1430 KEKAYQDILNAQTT

-1451 DQAVTDIQGIT
+1451 DQAVADVQGIT

-1471 KDELATKANEQK
+1471 RDELATKANEQK

-1493 TEEKEQANQQVDAQL
+1493 TEEKEQENQQVDAQL

-1522 DVNTAKEN
+1522 DVNTAKDN

-1654 KQEVDAALNQAKT
+1654 KQEVDAVLNQAKT

-1709 YNAKVNEADNSNAST
+1709 YNAKVNEEDNSNAST

-1777 SATTDLY
+1777 TATTDLY

-1818 ALESINNGVDNG
+1818 ALESINNGVDNS

-1835 LTQGKAAIDAIQV
+1835 LTQGKAAIDTIQV
-1848 DATVKPKANQAIEVK
+1848 DATVKPKANQAIEAK
-1863 AEDTKESIDQSDQ
+1863 AEDTKESIDHSDQ

-1891 ITDQAKQGITD
+1891 ITDQAKKGITD

-1935 ELETALDQIEAGVN
+1935 ELEAALDQIEAGVN

-1977 SDQTTNAEIATVK
+1977 SDQTTNAEIATIK

-1996 LKAQRINPEVK
+1996 LKAQRINPVVK
-2007 KNALEAIREVVNKQI
+2007 KNTLEAIREVVNKQI

-2059 AEVAELQNVTIPAIE
+2059 TEVAELQNVTIPAIE

-2079 NDPDANDTNNGI
+2079 NDPNANDTNNGT

-2109 GQPNVSETT
+2109 GQPNVTEST
-2118 DNGKADASPT
+2118 DNANADTSST
-2128 TPNNS
+2128 TTNNQN
-2133 DAATGETTATSA
+2133 DTTTGETTATSA
-2145 TDDANDKPQAN
+2145 NSSATNDANNKPTAN

-2162 ASTNSP
+2162 ASTDNSA
-2168 TMDNDVTSK
+2168 TGNGTTDK

-2185 GTTDKPVTET
+2185 GTTDKPATET

-2217 APTGSTATAPTTAST
+2217 VPTGSTATAPTTAST
-2232 EAASSADSKDNASV
+2232 EATSSADSKDNASV

-2305 EPNVPSN
+2305 EPKVSSN

-2327 GQLKSETNVA
+2327 EQHNSDTNVT
-2337 SNEADKSPSKADT
+2337 SNEVVKSPSKADT
-2350 EVSNKPSTSASS
+2350 DVSNKPSTSASS

-2374 QKDDTATADT
+2374 QTDDTATADT
-2384 NDTQT
+2384 NDTQK
-2389 SVGPVAN
+2389 SVGSAAN
-2396 NKAKDMQTNDTQK
+2396 NKAKDMQTNDM
-2409 SVGSVANNKATQ
+2409 KA
-2421 NDGANASP
+2421 P
-2429 ATVSN
+2429 LATVSK

-2440 QDMLNVTKPE
+2440 QDMLNVTKTK
-2450 ENKVKTKS
+2450 ENKANAKS
-2458 AQQGKVNKPKQ
+2458 VQQGKVNKPKQ

-2506 DQQTEE
+2506 DHQTEE

>member
-50 AQPADANAQP
+50 AQPADASAQP
-60 NANAGAQANPA
+60 NANAGAQANPT

-81 QPAAQPANQGGQA
+81 QPAAQPANQGEQA
-94 NPAGG
+94 N
-99 TAQPAGGAAQP
+99 PAGGAAQP
-110 AAGTAQPAGQGNQ
+110 AAGTTQPAGQGNQ

-148 NQATPAN
+148 NQATPNNNATPAN

-204 DENRQDPTVTVT
+204 NDNRQDPTVTVT
-216 DKVNGYSLIN
+216 DHVNGYSLIN

-415 KSDQFKYE
+415 KADQFKYE

-552 NSQVDNSHYT
+552 NSQVDDSHYT

-594 QTDIDGLV
+594 QADIDGLV

-660 KQTTSQG
+660 KQTTAQG

-704 QQIKKSNASLQDE
+704 QQIKKSTASLQDE

-729 TKAIKDIGAATTNAQ
+729 TKAIKDIDAATTNAQ

-754 DINQTTPATTAKAAA
+754 DINQTAPATTAKAAA
-769 LEEFDEVVQAQID
+769 LEEFDEVV

-810 KAIETT
+810 KAIEATT
-816 MTAQDLE
+816 TAQDLD

-845 AYNEVK
+845 AYKEVK

-858 AQNATVSNATN
+858 AQNATVSNATD

-875 DAAVEAAQKQGLH
+875 NAAVDAAQTEGLH
-888 DIQVVKSKQEVA
+888 EIQVVKSQQEVA
-900 DTKSKVLDKINAI
+900 DTKTKVLGKINAI
-913 QTQAKVKPAADT
+913 QTQARVKPAADT
-925 EVENAYNTRK
+925 EVDNAYNTRK

-945 TEEKQAAYTE
+945 TEEKEAAYTQ
-955 LDTKKQEARTNL
+955 LDSKKQEARTNL
-967 DTANSNS
+967 DAANSNS
-974 EVATAKDNG
+974 EVATAKDNS

-1034 QAVVTANAD
+1034 QAVVNANTD

-1049 NADIDNAAANADV
+1049 NNDV

-1083 PAAKQAIADKVQA
+1083 PQAKQAIADKVQA
-1096 QETAINANNG
+1096 QETAIDTNNG
-1106 STTEEKEAAKQQ
+1106 ATTEEKTAAKQQ
-1118 VQTEKTTADTA
+1118 VQTEKTTADAA

-1159 KDDAKQAIATK
+1159 KDDAKQAITTK
-1170 ANERKTAIAQTQ
+1170 ANERKAAIAQTQ

-1213 NDVDQAKTTGETS
+1213 NDVDQAKTTGEAS
-1226 IDQVTPTVNK
+1226 INQVTPTVNK
-1236 KVTARNEITAILN
+1236 KATARNEITTTLN
-1249 NKLQEIQATPDATDE
+1249 NKLQAIQATPDATDE
-1264 EKQAADAE
+1264 EKQAADLE
-1272 ANTENGK
+1272 ANTENAK
-1279 ANQAISAAITNA
+1279 ANHTITAATTNVE
-1291 QVDEAKANAEA
+1291 VDEAKANAEA
-1302 AINAVTPKVVKKQA
+1302 AINAVTPKVMKKQT
-1316 AKDEIDQLQAT
+1316 AKDEIDQLQAA
-1327 QTNVINNDQN
+1327 QTAVINNDQN
-1337 ATTEEKEAAIQQ
+1337 ATNEEKEAAIQQ

-1361 TAATDD
+1361 TAATDN
-1367 NGVDQAKDAGKNSIQ
+1367 NGVDTAKDVGKNSIQ
-1382 STQPATAVKLN
+1382 STQPATAIKSN
-1393 AKNDVDQAVTTQNQ
+1393 AKNEVDQTVTTQNQ
-1407 AIDNTTGATTE
+1407 TIDNTTGATTE
-1418 EKNAAKDLVLKA
+1418 EKNAAKDLVSKA
-1430 KEKAYLDILNAQTT
+1430 KEKAYQDILNAQTT

-1451 DQAVTDIQGIT
+1451 DQAVADIQGIT

-1493 TEEKEQANQQVDAQL
+1493 TEEKDQANQQVDAQL

-1522 DVNTAKEN
+1522 DVNTAKDN

-1543 VKTNARAELLT
+1543 VKTNARAELLN

-1563 LSDNTTTNE
+1563 LNDNTTTNE

-1579 PVRATY
+1579 PVRAAY

-1591 INTANTTGDVTTAK
+1591 INAATTTGDVTTAK

-1618 PVKKPAGKTALDQAA
+1618 PVKKPAGKTELDQAA
-1633 ADRKTQIE
+1633 ADKKTQIE

-1667 NVDQSSTNEYVDNA
+1667 NIDQSSTNEYVDNA

-1709 YNAKVNEADNSNAST
+1709 YNAKVNEADNSNTST

-1784 AYADQKKNNISADT
+1784 AYADQKKNNILADT

-1818 ALESINNGVDNG
+1818 ALESINNGVDNS

-1848 DATVKPKANQAIEVK
+1848 DATVKPKANQAIDDK
-1863 AEDTKESIDQSDQ
+1863 AQETKESIDQSDQ
-1876 LTAEEKTEALAMIKQ
+1876 LTAEEKTAALATIKQ

-1949 VDADATTEEKEAF
+1949 VNVDATTEEKEAF

-1996 LKAQRINPEVK
+1996 LKAQRINPVVK

-2059 AEVAELQNVTIPAIE
+2059 AEVDELQNVTIPAIE

-2079 NDPDANDTNNGI
+2079 KDPNANDTNSGS

-2109 GQPNVSETT
+2109 GQPNVTEST
-2118 DNGKADASPT
+2118 DNANADTSST
-2128 TPNNS
+2128 TTNNQN
-2133 DAATGETTATSA
+2133 DAATGGTTATS
-2145 TDDANDKPQAN
+2145 T

-2162 ASTNSP
+2162 ASTDNSA
-2168 TMDNDVTSK
+2168 TG
-2177 PEVESTNN
+2177 N
-2185 GTTDKPVTET
+2185 GTTDKPATET

-2201 ESTTNNNSTTT
+2201 EGTRNNNGTAT

-2217 APTGSTATAPTTAST
+2217 APTGSTATAPTTNAST
-2232 EAASSADSKDNASV
+2232 GAASSADSKDNASV

-2305 EPNVPSN
+2305 GPKVPSN
-2312 TSKDKE
+2312 TEKDKE

-2337 SNEADKSPSKADT
+2337 SNEADKSEGNVDT
-2350 EVSNKPSTSASS
+2350 DVSNKPSTSASS
-2362 EAKDKMTSTNVS
+2362 EAKEKMTSINVS

-2396 NKAKDMQTNDTQK
+2396 NKA
-2409 SVGSVANNKATQ
+2409 TQ
-2421 NDGANASP
+2421 NDGTNASP

-2440 QDMLNVTKPE
+2440 QDMLNVTNTE
-2450 ENKVKTKS
+2450 ENKANAKS
-2458 AQQGKVNKPKQ
+2458 AQQGKVNKLKQ

>member
-50 AQPADANAQP
+50 AQPADASAQP
-60 NANAGAQANPA
+60 NANAGAQANPT

-99 TAQPAGGAAQP
+99 AAQP
-110 AAGTAQPAGQGNQ
+110 AAGTTQPAGQGNQ

-148 NQATPAN
+148 NQATPNNNATPAN

-204 DENRQDPTVTVT
+204 NDNRQDPTVTVT
-216 DKVNGYSLIN
+216 DHVNGYSLIN

-415 KSDQFKYE
+415 KADQFKYE

-552 NSQVDNSHYT
+552 NSQVDDSHYT

-594 QTDIDGLV
+594 QADIDGLV

-623 QEKVTAAQQSK
+623 QEKVTTA
-634 KVTQDEVA
+634 
-642 ALVTKIN
+642 
-649 NDKNNAIAEIN
+649 
-660 KQTTSQG
+660 QG

-729 TKAIKDIGAATTNAQ
+729 TKAIKDIDAATTNAQ

-754 DINQTTPATTAKAAA
+754 DINQTAPATTAKAAA

-810 KAIETT
+810 KAIEATT
-816 MTAQDLE
+816 TAQDLE
-823 RVKNEEISKIENITD
+823 RVKNEEIFKIENITD

-845 AYNEVK
+845 AYKEVK

-858 AQNATVSNATN
+858 AQNATVSNATD

-875 DAAVEAAQKQGLH
+875 DAAVDAAQTEGLH
-888 DIQVVKSKQEVA
+888 DIQVVKSQQEVA
-900 DTKSKVLDKINAI
+900 DTKAKVLDKINAI
-913 QTQAKVKPAADT
+913 QTQARVKPAADT

-974 EVATAKDNG
+974 EVATAKDNS

-1034 QAVVTANAD
+1034 QAVVNANAD

-1049 NADIDNAAANADV
+1049 NNDV

-1083 PAAKQAIADKVQA
+1083 PQAKQAIADKVQA
-1096 QETAINANNG
+1096 QETAIDANNG
-1106 STTEEKEAAKQQ
+1106 ATTEEKTAAKQQ
-1118 VQTEKTTADTA
+1118 VQTEKTTADAA

-1139 EAAKNA
+1139 EATKNA

-1170 ANERKTAIAQTQ
+1170 ANERKAAIAQTQ
-1182 DITAEEIAAANADVD
+1182 EITAEEIAAANANVD
-1197 NAVTQ
+1197 NAVTE
-1202 ANSNIEAANSQ
+1202 ANNHIETANSQ
-1213 NDVDQAKTTGETS
+1213 NEVDQAKTTGEAS

-1236 KVTARNEITAILN
+1236 KATARNEITTILN
-1249 NKLQEIQATPDATDE
+1249 NKLQAIQATPDATDE
-1264 EKQAADAE
+1264 EKQAAETE
-1272 ANTENGK
+1272 ANTENAK
-1279 ANQAISAAITNA
+1279 ANQAITAATTNA
-1291 QVDEAKANAEA
+1291 EVDEAKTNAEA
-1302 AINAVTPKVVKKQA
+1302 AINAVTPKVMKKQA
-1316 AKDEIDQLQAT
+1316 AKDEIDQLQAA
-1327 QTNVINNDQN
+1327 QTAVINNDQN
-1337 ATTEEKEAAIQQ
+1337 ATNEEKEAAIQQ

-1361 TAATDD
+1361 TAATDN
-1367 NGVDQAKDAGKNSIQ
+1367 NGVDTAKDAGKNSIQ
-1382 STQPATAVKLN
+1382 STQPATAVKSN
-1393 AKNDVDQAVTTQNQ
+1393 AKNEVDQAVTTQNQ

-1418 EKNAAKDLVLKA
+1418 EKNAAKDLVSKA
-1430 KEKAYLDILNAQTT
+1430 KEKAYQDILNAQTT

-1451 DQAVTDIQGIT
+1451 DQAVADIQGIT

-1471 KDELATKANEQK
+1471 KDELATKAKEQK

-1522 DVNTAKEN
+1522 DVNTAKDN

-1543 VKTNARAELLT
+1543 VKTNARAELLN

-1563 LSDNTTTNE
+1563 LNDNTTTNE

-1579 PVRATY
+1579 PVRAAY

-1591 INTANTTGDVTTAK
+1591 INAATTTGDVTTAK

-1618 PVKKPAGKTALDQAA
+1618 PVKKPAGKTELDQAA
-1633 ADRKTQIE
+1633 ADKKTQIE

-1667 NVDQSSTNEYVDNA
+1667 NIDQSSTNEYVDNA

-1784 AYADQKKNNISADT
+1784 AYADQKKNNILADT

-1818 ALESINNGVDNG
+1818 ALESINNGVDNS

-1848 DATVKPKANQAIEVK
+1848 DATVKPKANQAIDDK
-1863 AEDTKESIDQSDQ
+1863 AQETKESIDQSDQ
-1876 LTAEEKTEALAMIKQ
+1876 LTAEEKTAALATIKQ

-1935 ELETALDQIEAGVN
+1935 ELETSLDQIEAGVN
-1949 VDADATTEEKEAF
+1949 VNVDATTEEKEAF

-1996 LKAQRINPEVK
+1996 LKAQRINPVVK

-2059 AEVAELQNVTIPAIE
+2059 AEVDELQNVTIPAIE

-2079 NDPDANDTNNGI
+2079 KDPNANDTNSGS

-2109 GQPNVSETT
+2109 GQPNVTEST
-2118 DNGKADASPT
+2118 DNANADTSST
-2128 TPNNS
+2128 TTNNQN
-2133 DAATGETTATSA
+2133 DAATGGTTATS
-2145 TDDANDKPQAN
+2145 T

-2162 ASTNSP
+2162 ASTDNSA
-2168 TMDNDVTSK
+2168 TG
-2177 PEVESTNN
+2177 N
-2185 GTTDKPVTET
+2185 GTTDKPATET

-2201 ESTTNNNSTTT
+2201 EGTRNNNGTAT

-2217 APTGSTATAPTTAST
+2217 APTGSTATAPTTNAST
-2232 EAASSADSKDNASV
+2232 GAASSADSKDNASV

-2305 EPNVPSN
+2305 GPKVPSN
-2312 TSKDKE
+2312 TEKDKE

-2337 SNEADKSPSKADT
+2337 SNEADKSEGNVDT
-2350 EVSNKPSTSASS
+2350 DVSNKPSTSASS
-2362 EAKDKMTSTNVS
+2362 EAKEKMTSINVS

-2396 NKAKDMQTNDTQK
+2396 NKA
-2409 SVGSVANNKATQ
+2409 TQ
-2421 NDGANASP
+2421 NDGTNASP

-2440 QDMLNVTKPE
+2440 QDMLNVTNTE
-2450 ENKVKTKS
+2450 ENKANAKS
-2458 AQQGKVNKPKQ
+2458 AQQGKVNKLKQ